1 MKKILTLMAAM
12 SACAGTA
19 MASDFNF
26 ADPTKD
32 AEKPGSDLNYNE
44 TAKAFSFTVT
54 KDDEITLTATGDVT
68 VKLGGAV
75 LTAADG
81 KYKATADGE
90 LTIELGTSAVTKIVV
105 VSSNSRLVQAEIEK
119 AQDKMGEAIA
129 AVAKYVNYLDF
140 YNKVQEEISKAGQKV
155 QDVKAKLA
163 ELKEA
168 NNVTDDNRE
177 ALIAELTSTTLLADD
192 NYGAVVMAE
201 NAIAKADEAFAK
213 YKEIVEVDSKIAT
226 SALDK
231 ANGTATKDEWRDNG
245 GEAINNTTMFTH
257 NLKAVKNNRG
267 DVTGTALDGFKTTW
281 IEGEWKSLKDSV
293 NTIKNDAL
301 AELGKYPNSFK
312 GYKYVKSDFF
322 YYENGSDENDP
333 DNGKLW
339 VNDDV
344 LTDQAAF
351 QAKYQEVVAKL
362 RNVIARA
369 NFERDNLKTVN
380 DLTAKVNKVDDALK
394 AGAPFALDADND
406 FNLLKEQI
414 TAMQTEI
421 SNSENR
427 YMYGQDELSTF
438 VTNISGVSTMLDA
451 FYTELVGKARTD
463 LEAKLDAAQ
472 KNLTK
477 VSYEVSAKYEHE
489 SATQVEYQKQF
500 SEQQNKLD
508 EVKKNVAAS
517 AFPTVQTDYK
527 AFADRISNINKKV
540 DEIWG
545 TTLSSQKQEIL
556 THNQEAKD
564 QIFKAIDAVRADYS
578 LYVEKINT
586 WITDDATKAAATD
599 LKANLNKLFSIVN
612 GLDDMK
618 AEVTEAV
625 DKMTE
630 NIKKESDE
638 EFGAHYEAN
647 KNIYRLTDDK
657 VKGYLNSTETV
668 SNTIYN
674 ELKAAAKT
682 ANAKA
687 YYFVQHSYNIK
698 SIDWA
703 DDLIKTA
710 KRNVKTGDRNE
721 KMSAAAAAKFKV
733 AYGKIREKDLTAP
746 EGQQG
751 EGYVK
756 IAETEIDRL
765 NTYDVDAADFK
776 DNILADKVVKN
787 KDGKR
792 ELPEK
797 FIAPVETAVKALNE
811 ELESY
816 TTQYELIY
824 EKKVEWNTAKAK
836 EDELQAKVDAW
847 EEANKVAAENH
858 FNVNKE
864 LTLVN
869 EDLAKALENL
879 EEGCLTAKKCEDA
892 TNKALENY
900 EVKMYM
906 IQHFTEA
913 KANEAAAPVVSAKV
927 AEVEKAIADA
937 RTKVADYAD
946 DIKNKANAEL
956 NTIDGKL
963 TTLKKSIDLSVKK
976 NEIAAN
982 KDGFIAS
989 LTTLAGDVTKVLEAA
1004 AQAAKDADLDY
1015 NGDGKV
1021 NVQDLV
1027 DADADFQKTG
1037 DGFTFY
1043 KFLDAYLEYLSK

>member
-26 ADPTKD
+26 ANPTVD
-32 AEKPGSDLNYNE
+32 AKEDGSSPLKYDK
-44 TAKAFSFTVT
+44 TAKSFSFTVT
-54 KDDEITLTATGDVT
+54 AEDEITLTATGNVT
-68 VKLGGAV
+68 VKLNGTA
-75 LTAADG
+75 LTAENG
-81 KYKATADGE
+81 KYKAKADGE

-119 AQDKMGEAIA
+119 AQVKMGDAIA

-140 YNKVQEEISKAGQKV
+140 YNKVQEEISKAGRKV

-163 ELKEA
+163 ELKET
-168 NNVTDDNRE
+168 NSVTDDNRK
-177 ALIAELTSTTLLADD
+177 ALIAELTSTTLLADG
-192 NYGAVVMAE
+192 NYGAVKMAE
-201 NAIAKADEAFAK
+201 NAVAEAETTFALFNKIIGTEKEGDDAKVAID
-213 YKEIVEVDSKIAT
+213 
-226 SALDK
+226 ALNK
-231 ANGTATKDEWRDNG
+231 ANGTATQGEWMVNG
-245 GEAINNTTMFTH
+245 GEKINNTTMFTH
-257 NLKAVKNNRG
+257 NLKAVKKYG
-267 DVTGTALDGFKTTW
+267 VVTGTELDGFKTTW
-281 IEGEWKSLKDSV
+281 IESV
-293 NTIKNDAL
+293 WNNLNKEVNETIKNAAV
-301 AELGKYPNSFK
+301 AELGKFPKAF
-312 GYKYVKSDFF
+312 V
-322 YYENGSDENDP
+322 ENDE
-333 DNGKLW
+333 
-339 VNDDV
+339 
-344 LTDQAAF
+344 QAF
-351 QAKYQEVVAKL
+351 IEMYQEVVEKL

-380 DLTAKVNKVDDALK
+380 DLTAKVNKVDAALK

-406 FNLLKEQI
+406 FTLLKEQI

-421 SNSENR
+421 NSSENR
-427 YMYGQDELSTF
+427 YMYSQDNFSEF
-438 VTNISGVSTMLDA
+438 VNTISGVSTKLDG

-463 LEAKLDAAQ
+463 LQAKLKAAQ
-472 KNLTK
+472 ENLTK

-489 SATQVEYQKQF
+489 SATQKEYQKQF

-508 EVKKNVAAS
+508 KVKKDVTDS
-517 AFPTVQTDYK
+517 TFPTVQTDYK
-527 AFADRISNINKKV
+527 TFVDQISNINKKV

-545 TTLSSQKQEIL
+545 TTLSKQKAEIN
-556 THNQEAKD
+556 THNQEAKN

-586 WITDDATKAAATD
+586 WIKADATKKAATD
-599 LKANLNKLFSIVN
+599 LKANLNELFSIVN

-647 KNIYRLTDDK
+647 KNIYRLTEDK
-657 VKGYLNSTETV
+657 VKGYLNSTKTV
-668 SNTIYN
+668 SDAIYDELKEAATTANDKAYDFVMNGYSVNTIGWAN
-674 ELKAAAKT
+674 ELIKAAKLKVKTGDKNEEMSAKAAAKFI
-682 ANAKA
+682 A
-687 YYFVQHSYNIK
+687 
-698 SIDWA
+698 
-703 DDLIKTA
+703 
-710 KRNVKTGDRNE
+710 
-721 KMSAAAAAKFKV
+721 
-733 AYGKIREKDLTAP
+733 AYGKIAQKDLTAP
-746 EGQQG
+746 KGEQG

-756 IAETEIDRL
+756 IAETEIERL
-765 NTYDVDAADFK
+765 YNYDINKADFK

-787 KDGKR
+787 KEGKR
-792 ELPEK
+792 ELPEQY
-797 FIAPVETAVKALNE
+797 IAPVETAVNALND
-811 ELESY
+811 ELKSY
-816 TTQYELIY
+816 TDQYKLIY
-824 EKKVEWNTAKAK
+824 EKKVKWNTAKAK
-836 EDELQAKVDAW
+836 EDELQAKVNAW

-879 EEGCLTAKKCEDA
+879 EKGCLTASKCQDA
-892 TNKALENY
+892 TNKAIENY
-900 EVKMYM
+900 KVKMYM
-906 IQHFTEA
+906 IQNFTKA

-937 RTKVADYAD
+937 RTKVAVYAD
-946 DIKNKANAEL
+946 DIKNKANADL

-963 TTLKKSIDLSVKK
+963 TTLKSSIDASVKA
-976 NEIAAN
+976 NTIAAN
-982 KDGFIAS
+982 KDGFIAN

-1021 NVQDLV
+1021 DVKDLV

>member
-26 ADPTKD
+26 ANPSVD
-32 AEKPGSDLNYNE
+32 AKEEGSALTYDE
-44 TAKAFSFTVT
+44 TAKAFSFDV
-54 KDDEITLTATGDVT
+54 KAEDEITLTATGDVT
-68 VKLGGAV
+68 VKLNGTV
-75 LTAADG
+75 LTAEDG

-90 LTIELGTSAVTKIVV
+90 LTIELGSSAVTKIVV
-105 VSSNSRLVQAEIEK
+105 VSSNSRLVQAEIEN

-129 AVAKYVNYLDF
+129 AVAKYVDYLDF
-140 YNKVQEEISKAGQKV
+140 YNAVQAEISKAGQKV

-163 ELKEA
+163 DLKEK
-168 NNVTDDNRE
+168 NKVTNENKDI
-177 ALIAELTSTTLLADD
+177 LIAELNSDVLLADG
-192 NYGAVVMAE
+192 NYGAVKMAD
-201 NAIAKADEAFAK
+201 NAVTEADAAFALFN
-213 YKEIVEVDSKIAT
+213 KIIGTDAKVN
-226 SALDK
+226 ALDALTH
-231 ANGTATKDEWRDNG
+231 ANGTATSNEWYDNG
-245 GEAINNTTMFTH
+245 RENINNTNLFTH
-257 NLKAVKNNRG
+257 NLKAVKNQLG
-267 DVTGTALDGFKTTW
+267 FVTGTKLDGFKTTW
-281 IEGEWKSLKDSV
+281 IESEWTKLKDEV
-293 NTIKNDAL
+293 NITIKHAAI
-301 AELGKYPNSFK
+301 AELNKYPNAF
-312 GYKYVKSDFF
+312 V
-322 YYENGSDENDP
+322 EHDEQAF
-333 DNGKLW
+333 
-339 VNDDV
+339 VNM
-344 LTDQAAF
+344 
-351 QAKYQEVVAKL
+351 YQEVVAKL
-362 RNVIARA
+362 RTVIARA

-380 DLTAKVNKVDDALK
+380 DLTAKVNKVDEALK
-394 AGAPFALDADND
+394 AGAPFALDEDND
-406 FNLLKEQI
+406 FTLLKEQV
-414 TAMQTEI
+414 TAMQSEI
-421 SNSENR
+421 SSSENR
-427 YMYGQDELSTF
+427 YIYSQEDFRGF
-438 VTNISGVSTMLDA
+438 VVTISGVSTKLDG

-463 LEAKLDAAQ
+463 LKAKLDASQ

-489 SATQVEYQKQF
+489 LGTQKDYQEKF
-500 SEQQNKLD
+500 SQQQNELD
-508 EVKKNVAAS
+508 KVKKDVEAS

-527 AFADRISNINKKV
+527 GFVDRITNINKNV
-540 DEIWG
+540 DVIWG
-545 TTLSSQKQEIL
+545 NTLIAQKKEIN

-586 WITDDATKAAATD
+586 WIKDDATKDAATD

-630 NIKKESDE
+630 NIKNESDE

-647 KNIYRLTDDK
+647 KNIYRLTEDK
-657 VKGYLNSTETV
+657 VNGYLNSTKTV
-668 SNTIYN
+668 SDAIYD
-674 ELKAAAKT
+674 ELKEAART

-687 YYFVQHSYNIK
+687 YYFVQHSYKIN

-703 DDLIKTA
+703 NDLIDNA
-710 KRNVKTGDRNE
+710 KRNKVKPGTKNE
-721 KMSAAAAAKFKV
+721 IMSAVAADKFRAA
-733 AYGKIREKDLTAP
+733 YEKIRQKDLSAP

-756 IAETEIDRL
+756 IAEAEINRL
-765 NTYDVDAADFK
+765 NSYDVDAADFK
-776 DNILADKVVKN
+776 DNILADKVVEIN
-787 KDGKR
+787 GKR

-797 FIAPVETAVKALNE
+797 YIAPVETAVNALND
-811 ELESY
+811 ELKSY
-816 TTQYELIY
+816 TDQYKLIY

-836 EDELQAKVDAW
+836 EDELQAKVNAW
-847 EEANKVAAENH
+847 EEANKVAPENH

-879 EEGCLTAKKCEDA
+879 EEGCLTASKCQDA

-906 IQHFTEA
+906 IQNFTEA

-946 DIKNKANAEL
+946 DIKNKANADL

-963 TTLKKSIDLSVKK
+963 TSLKSSIDASVKA
-976 NEIAAN
+976 NTIAAN

-989 LTTLAGDVTKVLEAA
+989 LTTLAGDVTKVLEEA

-1027 DADADFQKTG
+1027 DADSDFQKTG

>member
-26 ADPTKD
+26 ANPTVD
-32 AEKPGSDLNYNE
+32 AKEDGSSLKYDE

-54 KDDEITLTATGDVT
+54 AEDEITLTATGDVT
-68 VKLGGAV
+68 VKLNGST
-75 LTAADG
+75 LTAVDG
-81 KYKATADGE
+81 KYKATADGT

-119 AQDKMGEAIA
+119 AQAKMGEAVA

-163 ELKEA
+163 VLKET
-168 NNVTDDNRE
+168 NKVTNENRD
-177 ALIAELTSTTLLADD
+177 ALIAELNSTTLLADGT
-192 NYGAVVMAE
+192 YGAVKMAE
-201 NAIAKADEAFAK
+201 DAIAKADATFALFT
-213 YKEIVEVDSKIAT
+213 KIIGTDAKV
-226 SALDK
+226 ALDALTK
-231 ANGTATKDEWRDNG
+231 ANGTATQGEWVVNG
-245 GEAINNTTMFTH
+245 GEKINNTTMFTH
-257 NLKAVKNNRG
+257 NLKAVKNHG
-267 DVTGTALDGFKTTW
+267 IVTGTALDGFKTTW
-281 IEGEWKSLKDSV
+281 IESEWKNLNDEV
-293 NTIKNDAL
+293 NITIKNAAV
-301 AELGKYPNSFK
+301 AELGKFPKAF
-312 GYKYVKSDFF
+312 V
-322 YYENGSDENDP
+322 ENDE
-333 DNGKLW
+333 
-339 VNDDV
+339 
-344 LTDQAAF
+344 QAF
-351 QAKYQEVVAKL
+351 IEMYQEVVEKL
-362 RNVIARA
+362 HNVIARA

-380 DLTAKVNKVDDALK
+380 DLTAKVNKVDAALK
-394 AGAPFALDADND
+394 AGAPFVLDADND
-406 FNLLKEQI
+406 FTLLKEQI

-421 SNSENR
+421 SSSENR
-427 YMYGQDELSTF
+427 YMYSQDNFSEF
-438 VTNISGVSTMLDA
+438 VNTISGVSTKLDG

-463 LEAKLDAAQ
+463 LQAKLKAAQ
-472 KNLTK
+472 ENLTK

-489 SATQVEYQKQF
+489 SATQKEYQKQF

-508 EVKKNVAAS
+508 KVKNDVKAS
-517 AFPTVQTDYK
+517 TFPTVQTDYK
-527 AFADRISNINKKV
+527 TFVDQVSNINKKV

-545 TTLSSQKQEIL
+545 TTLSSQKAEIN
-556 THNQEAKD
+556 THNQAAKN

-586 WITDDATKAAATD
+586 WINDDATKKAATD
-599 LKANLNKLFSIVN
+599 LKANLNELFSIVN

-647 KNIYRLTDDK
+647 KNIYRLTEDK
-657 VKGYLNSTETV
+657 VTGYLNSTKTV
-668 SNTIYN
+668 SDAIYD
-674 ELKAAAKT
+674 ELKEAATT
-682 ANAKA
+682 ANDKA
-687 YYFVQHSYNIK
+687 YDFVKTNTGYGVK
-698 SIDWA
+698 SIRWA
-703 DDLIKTA
+703 NNLITDA
-710 KRNVKTGDRNE
+710 KRNVKTGDKNE
-721 KMSAAAAAKFKV
+721 KMSAEAAAKFKA
-733 AYGKIREKDLTAP
+733 AYDKIAQKDLTAP
-746 EGQQG
+746 KGEQG

-756 IAETEIDRL
+756 IAETEIERL
-765 NTYDVDAADFK
+765 YNYDINKADFK

-787 KDGKR
+787 KEGKR
-792 ELPEK
+792 ELPEQY
-797 FIAPVETAVKALNE
+797 IAPVETAVNALNK
-811 ELESY
+811 ELASY
-816 TTQYELIY
+816 TAQYKDIY
-824 EKKVEWNTAKAK
+824 ALKVDWNTAKAK

-847 EEANKVAAENH
+847 EKANNVAAENH

-869 EDLAKALENL
+869 EDLANTLKNL
-879 EEGCLTAKKCEDA
+879 EKGCLTATKCQDA
-892 TNKALENY
+892 TDKAKENY
-900 EVKMYM
+900 VVKMYM

-937 RTKVADYAD
+937 RTKVAVYAD
-946 DIKNKANAEL
+946 DIKNKANADL

-963 TTLKKSIDLSVKK
+963 TTLKSSIDASVKA
-976 NEIAAN
+976 NTIAAN
-982 KDGFIAS
+982 KDGFIAG

-1021 NVQDLV
+1021 DVKDLV
-1027 DADADFQKTG
+1027 DADADFQNTG

>member
-26 ADPTKD
+26 ANPTVD
-32 AEKPGSDLNYNE
+32 AKEDGSSPLKYDK
-44 TAKAFSFTVT
+44 TAKSFSFTVT
-54 KDDEITLTATGDVT
+54 AEDEITLTATGNVT
-68 VKLGGAV
+68 VKLNGTA
-75 LTAADG
+75 LTAENG
-81 KYKATADGE
+81 KYKAKADGE

-119 AQDKMGEAIA
+119 AQVKMGDAIA

-140 YNKVQEEISKAGQKV
+140 YNKVQEEISKAGRKV

-163 ELKEA
+163 ELKET
-168 NNVTDDNRE
+168 NSVTDDNRE
-177 ALIAELTSTTLLADD
+177 ALIAELTSTTLLADG
-192 NYGAVVMAE
+192 NYGAVKMAE
-201 NAIAKADEAFAK
+201 NAVAKAETTFALFNK
-213 YKEIVEVDSKIAT
+213 IIGTEKEGDDAKVAID
-226 SALDK
+226 ALNK
-231 ANGTATKDEWRDNG
+231 ANGTATQGEWMVNG
-245 GEAINNTTMFTH
+245 GEKINNTTMFTH
-257 NLKAVKNNRG
+257 NLKAVKKYG
-267 DVTGTALDGFKTTW
+267 VVTGTELDGFKTTW
-281 IEGEWKSLKDSV
+281 IESV
-293 NTIKNDAL
+293 WNNLNKEVNETIKNAAV
-301 AELGKYPNSFK
+301 AELGKFPKAF
-312 GYKYVKSDFF
+312 V
-322 YYENGSDENDP
+322 ENNE
-333 DNGKLW
+333 
-339 VNDDV
+339 
-344 LTDQAAF
+344 QAF
-351 QAKYQEVVAKL
+351 IEMYQEVVEKL

-380 DLTAKVNKVDDALK
+380 DLTAKVNKVDAALK

-406 FNLLKEQI
+406 FTLLKEQI

-421 SNSENR
+421 NSSENR
-427 YMYGQDELSTF
+427 YMYSQDNFSEF
-438 VTNISGVSTMLDA
+438 VNTISGVSTKLDG

-463 LEAKLDAAQ
+463 LQAKLKAAQ
-472 KNLTK
+472 ENLTK

-489 SATQVEYQKQF
+489 SATQKEYQKQF

-508 EVKKNVAAS
+508 KVKKDVTDS
-517 AFPTVQTDYK
+517 TFPTVQTDYK
-527 AFADRISNINKKV
+527 TFVDQISNINKKV

-545 TTLSSQKQEIL
+545 TTLSKQKAEIN
-556 THNQEAKD
+556 THNQEAKN

-586 WITDDATKAAATD
+586 WINDDATKKAATD
-599 LKANLNKLFSIVN
+599 LKANLNELFSIVN

-647 KNIYRLTDDK
+647 KNIYRLTEDK
-657 VKGYLNSTETV
+657 VTGYLNSTKTV
-668 SNTIYN
+668 SDAIYDELKEAATTANDKAYDFVMNGYSVNTIGWAN
-674 ELKAAAKT
+674 ELIKAA
-682 ANAKA
+682 
-687 YYFVQHSYNIK
+687 
-698 SIDWA
+698 
-703 DDLIKTA
+703 
-710 KRNVKTGDRNE
+710 KRKVKTGDKNE
-721 KMSAAAAAKFKV
+721 KMSAKAAAKFIA
-733 AYGKIREKDLTAP
+733 AYDKIAQKDLTAP
-746 EGQQG
+746 KGEQG

-756 IAETEIDRL
+756 IAETEIERL
-765 NTYDVDAADFK
+765 YNYDINKADFK

-787 KDGKR
+787 KEGKR
-792 ELPEK
+792 ELPEQY
-797 FIAPVETAVKALNE
+797 IAPVETAVNALND
-811 ELESY
+811 ELKSY
-816 TTQYELIY
+816 TDQYKLIY

-836 EDELQAKVDAW
+836 EDELQAKVNAW

-879 EEGCLTAKKCEDA
+879 EKGCLTASKCQDA
-892 TNKALENY
+892 TNKAIENY
-900 EVKMYM
+900 KVKMYM
-906 IQHFTEA
+906 IQNFTEA
-913 KANEAAAPVVSAKV
+913 KANEAAAPVVSARV

-937 RTKVADYAD
+937 RTKVAVYAD
-946 DIKNKANAEL
+946 DIKNKANADL

-963 TTLKKSIDLSVKK
+963 TTLKSSIDASVKA
-976 NEIAAN
+976 NTIAAN
-982 KDGFIAS
+982 KDGFIAG

-1021 NVQDLV
+1021 DVKDLV

>member
-26 ADPTKD
+26 ANPTVD
-32 AEKPGSDLNYNE
+32 AKEDGSSLKYDE

-54 KDDEITLTATGDVT
+54 AEDEITLTATGDVT
-68 VKLGGAV
+68 VKLNGST
-75 LTAADG
+75 LTAVDG
-81 KYKATADGE
+81 KYKATADGT

-119 AQDKMGEAIA
+119 AQVKMGEAIA
-129 AVAKYVNYLDF
+129 AVAKYVGYGDF
-140 YNKVQEEISKAGQKV
+140 YNAVQAEVSKAGQKV

-163 ELKEA
+163 VLKET
-168 NNVTDDNRE
+168 NSVTDANRV
-177 ALIAELTSTTLLADD
+177 ALIAELNSDVLLADG
-192 NYGAVVMAE
+192 NYGAVKMAE
-201 NAIAKADEAFAK
+201 NAVAEAETTFALFNKIIDTDAKEN
-213 YKEIVEVDSKIAT
+213 
-226 SALDK
+226 ALNALTK
-231 ANGTATKDEWRDNG
+231 ANGVATQGEWMVNG
-245 GEAINNTTMFTH
+245 GEKINNTTMFTH
-257 NLKAVKNNRG
+257 NLKAVKNHLG
-267 DVTGTALDGFKTTW
+267 IVTKVELDGFKTTW
-281 IEGEWKSLKDSV
+281 IESEWKNLNKEV
-293 NTIKNDAL
+293 NETIKNAAV
-301 AELGKYPNSFK
+301 AELGKFPKAF
-312 GYKYVKSDFF
+312 V
-322 YYENGSDENDP
+322 ENDE
-333 DNGKLW
+333 
-339 VNDDV
+339 
-344 LTDQAAF
+344 QAF
-351 QAKYQEVVAKL
+351 IEMYQEVVEKL

-380 DLTAKVNKVDDALK
+380 DLTAKVNKVDAALK
-394 AGAPFALDADND
+394 AGAPFVLDADND
-406 FNLLKEQI
+406 FTLLKEQI

-421 SNSENR
+421 NSSENR
-427 YMYGQDELSTF
+427 YMYSQDNFSEF
-438 VTNISGVSTMLDA
+438 VNTISGVSTKLDG

-463 LEAKLDAAQ
+463 LQAKLKAAQ
-472 KNLTK
+472 ENLTK

-489 SATQVEYQKQF
+489 SATQKEYQKQF

-527 AFADRISNINKKV
+527 TFVDQISNINKKV

-545 TTLSSQKQEIL
+545 TTLSSQKAEIL
-556 THNQEAKD
+556 THNQAAKD

-586 WITDDATKAAATD
+586 WINDDATKKAATD
-599 LKANLNKLFSIVN
+599 LKANLNELFSIVN

-647 KNIYRLTDDK
+647 KNIYRLTEDK
-657 VKGYLNSTETV
+657 VTGYLNSTKTV
-668 SNTIYN
+668 SDAIYD
-674 ELKAAAKT
+674 ELKEAATT
-682 ANAKA
+682 ANDKA
-687 YYFVQHSYNIK
+687 YDFVKTNTGYGVK
-698 SIDWA
+698 SIRWA
-703 DDLIKTA
+703 TNLISDA
-710 KRNVKTGDRNE
+710 KRNVKTGDKNE
-721 KMSAAAAAKFKV
+721 KMSAEAAAKFKA
-733 AYGKIREKDLTAP
+733 AYDKIAQKDLTAP
-746 EGQQG
+746 KGEQG

-756 IAETEIDRL
+756 IAETEIERL
-765 NTYDVDAADFK
+765 YNYDINKADFK

-787 KDGKR
+787 KEGKR
-792 ELPEK
+792 ELPEQY
-797 FIAPVETAVKALNE
+797 IAPVETAVNALNK
-811 ELESY
+811 ELASY
-816 TTQYELIY
+816 TAQYKDIY
-824 EKKVEWNTAKAK
+824 ALKVDWNTAKAK

-847 EEANKVAAENH
+847 EKANNVAAENH

-869 EDLAKALENL
+869 EDLANTLKNL
-879 EEGCLTAKKCEDA
+879 EKGCLTATKCQDA
-892 TNKALENY
+892 TDKAKENY
-900 EVKMYM
+900 AVKMYM

-937 RTKVADYAD
+937 RTKVAVYAD
-946 DIKNKANAEL
+946 DIKNKANADL

-963 TTLKKSIDLSVKK
+963 TTLKSSIDASVKA
-976 NEIAAN
+976 NTIAAN
-982 KDGFIAS
+982 KDGFIAG

-1021 NVQDLV
+1021 DVKDLV
-1027 DADADFQKTG
+1027 DADADFQNTG

>member
-26 ADPTKD
+26 ANPTVD
-32 AEKPGSDLNYNE
+32 AKEDGSSPLKYDK

-54 KDDEITLTATGDVT
+54 AEDEITLTATGNVT
-68 VKLGGAV
+68 VKLNGTA
-75 LTAADG
+75 LTAENG

-119 AQDKMGEAIA
+119 AQAKMGEAIA
-129 AVAKYVNYLDF
+129 AVAKYVGYSEF
-140 YNKVQEEISKAGQKV
+140 YNKVQAEVSKAGQKV

-163 ELKEA
+163 VLKET
-168 NNVTDDNRE
+168 NKVTKENRD
-177 ALIAELTSTTLLADD
+177 ALIAELNSTTLLADGT
-192 NYGAVVMAE
+192 YGAVKMAE
-201 NAIAKADEAFAK
+201 DAIAKADATFALFT
-213 YKEIVEVDSKIAT
+213 KIIGTDAKV
-226 SALDK
+226 ALDALTK
-231 ANGTATKDEWRDNG
+231 ANGTATQGEWVVNG
-245 GEAINNTTMFTH
+245 GEKINNTTMFTH
-257 NLKAVKNNRG
+257 NLKAVKNHG
-267 DVTGTALDGFKTTW
+267 IVTDTALDGFKTTW
-281 IEGEWKSLKDSV
+281 IESEWKNLNDEV
-293 NTIKNDAL
+293 NITIKNAAV
-301 AELGKYPNSFK
+301 AELGKFPKAF
-312 GYKYVKSDFF
+312 V
-322 YYENGSDENDP
+322 ENDE
-333 DNGKLW
+333 
-339 VNDDV
+339 
-344 LTDQAAF
+344 QAF
-351 QAKYQEVVAKL
+351 VEMYKEVVEKL

-380 DLTAKVNKVDDALK
+380 DLTAKVNKVDAALK

-406 FNLLKEQI
+406 FSLLKEQI

-421 SNSENR
+421 NSSENR
-427 YMYGQDELSTF
+427 YMYSQDNFSEF
-438 VTNISGVSTMLDA
+438 VNTISGVSTKLDG

-463 LEAKLDAAQ
+463 LQAKLKAAQ
-472 KNLTK
+472 ENLTK

-489 SATQVEYQKQF
+489 SATQKEYQKQF

-508 EVKKNVAAS
+508 KVKNDVKAS
-517 AFPTVQTDYK
+517 TFPTVQTDYK
-527 AFADRISNINKKV
+527 TFVDQVSNINKKV

-545 TTLSSQKQEIL
+545 TTLSSQKAEIN
-556 THNQEAKD
+556 THNQAAKN

-586 WITDDATKAAATD
+586 WINDDATKKAATD
-599 LKANLNKLFSIVN
+599 LKANLNELFSIVN

-647 KNIYRLTDDK
+647 KNIYRLTEDK
-657 VKGYLNSTETV
+657 VTGYLNSTKTV
-668 SNTIYN
+668 SDAIYD
-674 ELKAAAKT
+674 ELKEAATT
-682 ANAKA
+682 ANDKA
-687 YYFVQHSYNIK
+687 YDFVKTNTGYGVK
-698 SIDWA
+698 SIRWA
-703 DDLIKTA
+703 NNLITDA
-710 KRNVKTGDRNE
+710 KRNVKTGDKNE
-721 KMSAAAAAKFKV
+721 KMSAEAAAKFQA
-733 AYGKIREKDLTAP
+733 AYDKIAQKDLTAP
-746 EGQQG
+746 KGEQG

-756 IAETEIDRL
+756 IAETEIERL
-765 NTYDVDAADFK
+765 YNYDINKADFK
-776 DNILADKVVKN
+776 DNILADKVVEIN
-787 KDGKR
+787 GKR

-797 FIAPVETAVKALNE
+797 YIAPVETAVKALNL

-816 TTQYELIY
+816 KAQYKDIY
-824 EKKVEWNTAKAK
+824 DLKVDWNTAKAK

-847 EEANKVAAENH
+847 EKANNVAAENH

-869 EDLAKALENL
+869 EDLANTLKNL
-879 EEGCLTAKKCEDA
+879 EKGCLIATKCQDA
-892 TNKALENY
+892 TDKAKENY
-900 EVKMYM
+900 AVKMYM

-937 RTKVADYAD
+937 RTKVAVYAD
-946 DIKNKANAEL
+946 DIKNKANADL
-956 NTIDGKL
+956 NTIEGKL
-963 TTLKKSIDLSVKK
+963 TDLKKSIDLSVEK
-976 NEIAAN
+976 NTIAAN
-982 KDGFIAS
+982 KDGFIAN

-1021 NVQDLV
+1021 DVKDLV
-1027 DADADFQKTG
+1027 DADADFQNTG

>member
-26 ADPTKD
+26 ANPTVD
-32 AEKPGSDLNYNE
+32 AKEDGSALTYNE

-54 KDDEITLTATGDVT
+54 AEDEITLTATGAVT
-68 VKLGGAV
+68 VKLNGAA
-75 LTAADG
+75 LTAVGG
-81 KYKATADGE
+81 KYTATSDGT

-105 VSSNSRLVQAEIEK
+105 VSSNSRKVQTEIEK
-119 AQDKMGEAIA
+119 AQAKMGEAIA
-129 AVAKYVNYLDF
+129 AVAKYVGYSEF
-140 YNKVQEEISKAGQKV
+140 YNKVQAEVSKAGQKV

-163 ELKEA
+163 VLKET
-168 NNVTDDNRE
+168 NKVTNENRD
-177 ALIAELTSTTLLADD
+177 ALIAELNSTTLLADGT
-192 NYGAVVMAE
+192 YGAVKMAE
-201 NAIAKADEAFAK
+201 DAIAKADATFALFT
-213 YKEIVEVDSKIAT
+213 KIIGTDAKV
-226 SALDK
+226 ALDALTK
-231 ANGTATKDEWRDNG
+231 ANGTATQGEWVVNG
-245 GEAINNTTMFTH
+245 GEKINNTTMFTH
-257 NLKAVKNNRG
+257 NLKAVKNHG
-267 DVTGTALDGFKTTW
+267 IVTGTALDGFKTTW
-281 IEGEWKSLKDSV
+281 IESEWNNLNDEV
-293 NTIKNDAL
+293 NKTIKDAAV
-301 AELGKYPNSFK
+301 AELGKYPNAF
-312 GYKYVKSDFF
+312 V
-322 YYENGSDENDP
+322 ENDE
-333 DNGKLW
+333 
-339 VNDDV
+339 
-344 LTDQAAF
+344 QAF
-351 QAKYQEVVAKL
+351 VEMYQEVVEKL

-380 DLTAKVNKVDDALK
+380 DLTAKVNKVDAALK
-394 AGAPFALDADND
+394 AGAPFVLDADND
-406 FNLLKEQI
+406 FTLLKEQI

-421 SNSENR
+421 NSSENR
-427 YMYGQDELSTF
+427 YMYSQDNFSEF
-438 VTNISGVSTMLDA
+438 VNTISGVSTKLDG

-463 LEAKLDAAQ
+463 LQAKLKAAQ
-472 KNLTK
+472 ENLTK

-489 SATQVEYQKQF
+489 SATQKEYQKQF

-508 EVKKNVAAS
+508 KVKKDVTDS
-517 AFPTVQTDYK
+517 TFPTVQTDYK
-527 AFADRISNINKKV
+527 TFVDQISNINKKV

-545 TTLSSQKQEIL
+545 TTLSSQKAEIN
-556 THNQEAKD
+556 THNQAAKN

-586 WITDDATKAAATD
+586 WINDDATKKAATD
-599 LKANLNKLFSIVN
+599 LKANLNELFSIVN

-647 KNIYRLTDDK
+647 KNIYRLTEDK
-657 VKGYLNSTETV
+657 VKGYLNSTKTV
-668 SNTIYN
+668 SDAIYD
-674 ELKAAAKT
+674 ELKEAATT
-682 ANAKA
+682 ANDKA
-687 YYFVQHSYNIK
+687 YDFVKTNTGYGVK
-698 SIDWA
+698 SIRWA
-703 DDLIKTA
+703 TNLISDA
-710 KRNVKTGDRNE
+710 KRNVKTGDKNE
-721 KMSAAAAAKFKV
+721 KMSVEAAAKFKA
-733 AYGKIREKDLTAP
+733 AYDKIAQKDLTAP
-746 EGQQG
+746 KGEQG

-756 IAETEIDRL
+756 IAETEIERL
-765 NTYDVDAADFK
+765 YNYDINKADFK

-787 KDGKR
+787 KEGKR
-792 ELPEK
+792 ELPEQY
-797 FIAPVETAVKALNE
+797 IAPVETAVNALNI
-811 ELESY
+811 ELASY
-816 TTQYELIY
+816 TAQYKAIY
-824 EKKVEWNTAKAK
+824 ALKVDWNTAKAK

-847 EEANKVAAENH
+847 EKANNVAAENH

-869 EDLAKALENL
+869 EDLANTLKNL
-879 EEGCLTAKKCEDA
+879 EKGCLTATKCQDA
-892 TNKALENY
+892 TDKAKENY
-900 EVKMYM
+900 AVKMYM

-946 DIKNKANAEL
+946 DIKNKANADL

-963 TTLKKSIDLSVKK
+963 TTLKNSIDASVKA
-976 NEIAAN
+976 NTIAAN

-1004 AQAAKDADLDY
+1004 AQSAKDADLDY

>member
-26 ADPTKD
+26 ANPTVD
-32 AEKPGSDLNYNE
+32 AKEDGSSPLKYDK
-44 TAKAFSFTVT
+44 TAKSFSFTVT
-54 KDDEITLTATGDVT
+54 AEDEITLTATGNVT
-68 VKLGGAV
+68 VKLNGTA
-75 LTAADG
+75 LTAENG

-119 AQDKMGEAIA
+119 AQAKMGEAIA
-129 AVAKYVNYLDF
+129 AVAKYVGYSEF
-140 YNKVQEEISKAGQKV
+140 YNKVQAEVSKAGQKV

-163 ELKEA
+163 VLKET
-168 NNVTDDNRE
+168 NKVTNENRD
-177 ALIAELTSTTLLADD
+177 ALIAELTSTTLLADG
-192 NYGAVVMAE
+192 NYGAVKMAE
-201 NAIAKADEAFAK
+201 NAVAEAETTFALFNKIIGTEKEGDDAKVAID
-213 YKEIVEVDSKIAT
+213 
-226 SALDK
+226 ALNK
-231 ANGTATKDEWRDNG
+231 ANGVATQGEWMVNG
-245 GEAINNTTMFTH
+245 GEKINNTTMFTH
-257 NLKAVKNNRG
+257 NLKAVKNHLG
-267 DVTGTALDGFKTTW
+267 IVTKVELDGFKTTW
-281 IEGEWKSLKDSV
+281 IESEWKNLNKEV
-293 NTIKNDAL
+293 NETIKNAAV
-301 AELGKYPNSFK
+301 AELGKFPKAF
-312 GYKYVKSDFF
+312 V
-322 YYENGSDENDP
+322 ENDE
-333 DNGKLW
+333 
-339 VNDDV
+339 
-344 LTDQAAF
+344 QAF
-351 QAKYQEVVAKL
+351 IEMYQEVVEKL

-380 DLTAKVNKVDDALK
+380 DLTAKVNKVDAALK

-406 FNLLKEQI
+406 FTLLKEQI

-421 SNSENR
+421 SSSENR
-427 YMYGQDELSTF
+427 YMYSQDNFSKF
-438 VTNISGVSTMLDA
+438 VNTISDVSTKLDA

-527 AFADRISNINKKV
+527 AFADQISNINKKV

-599 LKANLNKLFSIVN
+599 LKANLNELFSIVN

-657 VKGYLNSTETV
+657 VKGYLNSTKTV
-668 SNTIYN
+668 SDAIYD

-687 YYFVQHSYNIK
+687 YNFVKTNTNYGVK
-698 SIDWA
+698 SIRWA
-703 DDLIKTA
+703 TNLISDA
-710 KRNVKTGDRNE
+710 QYNVKTGDKNE
-721 KMSAAAAAKFKV
+721 KMSAKAAAKFIA
-733 AYGKIREKDLTAP
+733 AYDKIATKDLTAP

-756 IAETEIDRL
+756 IAETEIERL
-765 NTYDVDAADFK
+765 YKYDITKADFK

-792 ELPEK
+792 ELPEQY
-797 FIAPVETAVKALNE
+797 IAPVETAVNALNK

-816 TTQYELIY
+816 KAQYKDIY
-824 EKKVEWNTAKAK
+824 ALKVDWNTAKAK

-847 EEANKVAAENH
+847 EKANNVAAENH

-869 EDLAKALENL
+869 ENLASTLKSL
-879 EEGCLTAKKCEDA
+879 EEGCLTAQKCQEA
-892 TNKALENY
+892 TDKAKENY
-900 EVKMYM
+900 AVKMYM

-946 DIKNKANAEL
+946 DIKNKANAGL

-963 TTLKKSIDLSVKK
+963 TTLKNSIDASVKA
-976 NEIAAN
+976 NTIAAN

>member
-1 MKKILTLMAAM
+1 MKKILTLMAAI

-26 ADPTKD
+26 ANPTVD
-32 AEKPGSDLNYNE
+32 AKEDGSSPLKYDK

-54 KDDEITLTATGDVT
+54 AEDEITLTATGNVT
-68 VKLGGAV
+68 VKLNGTA
-75 LTAADG
+75 LTAENG

-119 AQDKMGEAIA
+119 AQVKMGEAIA

-140 YNKVQEEISKAGQKV
+140 YNKVQEEISKAGRKV

-163 ELKEA
+163 ELKET
-168 NNVTDDNRE
+168 NSVTDANRE
-177 ALIAELTSTTLLADD
+177 ALIAELTSTTLLADG
-192 NYGAVVMAE
+192 NYGAVKMAE
-201 NAIAKADEAFAK
+201 NAVAEAETTFALFNKIIGTEKEGDDAKVAID
-213 YKEIVEVDSKIAT
+213 
-226 SALDK
+226 ALNK
-231 ANGTATKDEWRDNG
+231 ANDVATQGEWVVNG
-245 GEAINNTTMFTH
+245 GEKINNTTMFTH
-257 NLKAVKNNRG
+257 NLKAVKNHLG
-267 DVTGTALDGFKTTW
+267 IVTKVELDGFKTTW
-281 IEGEWKSLKDSV
+281 IESEWKNLNKEV
-293 NTIKNDAL
+293 NETIKNAAV
-301 AELGKYPNSFK
+301 AELGKFPKAF
-312 GYKYVKSDFF
+312 V
-322 YYENGSDENDP
+322 ENDE
-333 DNGKLW
+333 
-339 VNDDV
+339 
-344 LTDQAAF
+344 QAF
-351 QAKYQEVVAKL
+351 IEMYQEVVEKL

-380 DLTAKVNKVDDALK
+380 DLTAKVNKVDAALK

-406 FNLLKEQI
+406 FTLLKEQI

-421 SNSENR
+421 NSSENR
-427 YMYGQDELSTF
+427 YMYSQDNFSEF
-438 VTNISGVSTMLDA
+438 VNTISGVSTKLDG

-463 LEAKLDAAQ
+463 LQAKLKAAQ
-472 KNLTK
+472 ENLTK

-489 SATQVEYQKQF
+489 SATQKEYQKQF

-508 EVKKNVAAS
+508 KVKKDVTDS
-517 AFPTVQTDYK
+517 TFPTVQTDYK
-527 AFADRISNINKKV
+527 TFVDQISNINKKV

-545 TTLSSQKQEIL
+545 TTLSKQKAEIN
-556 THNQEAKD
+556 THNQEAKN

-586 WITDDATKAAATD
+586 WINDDATKKAATD
-599 LKANLNKLFSIVN
+599 LKANLNELFSIVN

-625 DKMTE
+625 NKMTE

-647 KNIYRLTDDK
+647 KNIYRLTEDK
-657 VKGYLNSTETV
+657 VTGYLNSTKTV
-668 SNTIYN
+668 SDAIYD
-674 ELKAAAKT
+674 ELKEAATT

-687 YYFVQHSYNIK
+687 YDFVMNGYSVNTIG
-698 SIDWA
+698 WA
-703 DDLIKTA
+703 NELIKAA
-710 KRNVKTGDRNE
+710 KRKVKTGDKNE
-721 KMSAAAAAKFKV
+721 KMSAKAAAKFIA
-733 AYGKIREKDLTAP
+733 AYDKIAQKDLTAP
-746 EGQQG
+746 KGEQG
-751 EGYVK
+751 EGYVE
-756 IAETEIDRL
+756 IAKTEINRL
-765 NTYDVDAADFK
+765 KNYDFNKADFK
-776 DNILADKVVKN
+776 DNILADKVVEIN
-787 KDGKR
+787 GKR

-797 FIAPVETAVKALNE
+797 FIAPVKTAVNALND
-811 ELESY
+811 ELTSY
-816 TTQYELIY
+816 TDQYKLIY

-836 EDELQAKVDAW
+836 EDELQAKVNAW
-847 EEANKVAAENH
+847 EEANKVAPENH

-879 EEGCLTAKKCEDA
+879 EKGCLTASKCQDA
-892 TNKALENY
+892 TNKAIENY
-900 EVKMYM
+900 KVKMYM
-906 IQHFTEA
+906 IQNFTEA

-937 RTKVADYAD
+937 RTKVAVYAD
-946 DIKNKANAEL
+946 DIKNKANADL

-963 TTLKKSIDLSVKK
+963 TTLKSSIDASVKA
-976 NEIAAN
+976 NTIAAN
-982 KDGFIAS
+982 KDGFIAN

-1021 NVQDLV
+1021 DVKDLV
-1027 DADADFQKTG
+1027 DADADFQNTG

>member
-26 ADPTKD
+26 ANPSVD
-32 AEKPGSDLNYNE
+32 AEKPGSALTYDE
-44 TAKAFSFTVT
+44 TAKAFSFDV
-54 KDDEITLTATGDVT
+54 KAEDEITLTATGDVT
-68 VKLGGAV
+68 VKLGGTV
-75 LTAADG
+75 LTAEDG
-81 KYKATADGE
+81 KYKATADGT

-105 VSSNSRLVQAEIEK
+105 VSSNSRLVQAEIEN
-119 AQDKMGEAIA
+119 AQVKMGEAIA

-140 YNKVQEEISKAGQKV
+140 YNAVQAEISKAGQKV

-168 NNVTDDNRE
+168 NNVTNDNKDI
-177 ALIAELTSTTLLADD
+177 LIAELNSDVLLADG
-192 NYGAVVMAE
+192 NYGAVKMAE
-201 NAIAKADEAFAK
+201 KAVTDADAAFALFNK
-213 YKEIVEVDSKIAT
+213 IIGTDAKEH
-226 SALDK
+226 ALDALTH
-231 ANGTATKDEWRDNG
+231 ANGTATLKEWNKNG
-245 GEAINNTTMFTH
+245 GEKINNTNLFTH
-257 NLKAVKNNRG
+257 NLKAVPDLSDFPPKL
-267 DVTGTALDGFKTTW
+267 VIELDGFKTTW
-281 IEGEWKSLKDSV
+281 IESEWTKLKDEV
-293 NTIKNDAL
+293 NITIKNAAI
-301 AELGKYPNSFK
+301 AELNKYPNAF
-312 GYKYVKSDFF
+312 V
-322 YYENGSDENDP
+322 ENDEQAF
-333 DNGKLW
+333 
-339 VNDDV
+339 VNM
-344 LTDQAAF
+344 
-351 QAKYQEVVAKL
+351 YQEVVAKL

-380 DLTAKVNKVDDALK
+380 DLTVKVNKVDEALK
-394 AGAPFALDADND
+394 AGAPFALDEDND
-406 FNLLKEQI
+406 FTLLKEQV
-414 TAMQTEI
+414 TAMQSEI
-421 SNSENR
+421 SSSENR
-427 YMYGQDELSTF
+427 YIYSQEDFSEF
-438 VTNISGVSTMLDA
+438 VKTISGVSTKLDG
-451 FYTELVGKARTD
+451 FYTELVGKARKD

-508 EVKKNVAAS
+508 KVKKDVAAS

-527 AFADRISNINKKV
+527 GFVDQISDINKKV

-545 TTLSSQKQEIL
+545 TTLSEQKAEIN

-564 QIFKAIDAVRADYS
+564 KIFKAIDAVRADYS

-586 WITDDATKAAATD
+586 WIKDDATKDAATD

-630 NIKKESDE
+630 NIKNESDE

-657 VKGYLNSTETV
+657 VKGYLDDTKTV
-668 SNTIYN
+668 SDAIYN
-674 ELKAAAKT
+674 ELKEAART

-687 YYFVQHSYNIK
+687 YYFVQHSYKIN

-703 DDLIKTA
+703 NDLIDNA
-710 KRNVKTGDRNE
+710 KRNKVKPGTKNE
-721 KMSAAAAAKFKV
+721 IMSAEAADKFRAA
-733 AYGKIREKDLTAP
+733 YEKIRQKDLSAP

-756 IAETEIDRL
+756 IAEAEIERL
-765 NTYDVDAADFK
+765 YGYDFTKPDFK

-787 KDGKR
+787 KEGKR

-797 FIAPVETAVKALNE
+797 YIAPVETAVNALND
-811 ELESY
+811 ELKSY
-816 TTQYELIY
+816 TDQYKLIY

-836 EDELQAKVDAW
+836 EDELQAKVNAW
-847 EEANKVAAENH
+847 EEANKVAPENH

-879 EEGCLTAKKCEDA
+879 EEGCLTASKCQDA

-906 IQHFTEA
+906 IQNFTEA

-946 DIKNKANAEL
+946 DIKNKANADL

-963 TTLKKSIDLSVKK
+963 TTLKSSIDASVKA
-976 NEIAAN
+976 NTIAAN

-989 LTTLAGDVTKVLEAA
+989 LTTLAGDVTKVLEEA

-1021 NVQDLV
+1021 NVQDLL
-1027 DADADFQKTG
+1027 DADAEFQNSG

-1043 KFLDAYLEYLSK
+1043 KFFDAYLESLSK

>member
-26 ADPTKD
+26 ANPTVD
-32 AEKPGSDLNYNE
+32 AKEDGSSLKYDE

-54 KDDEITLTATGDVT
+54 AEDEITLTATGDVT
-68 VKLGGAV
+68 VKLNGST
-75 LTAADG
+75 LTAVDG
-81 KYKATADGE
+81 KYKATADGT

-119 AQDKMGEAIA
+119 AQVKMGEAIA
-129 AVAKYVNYLDF
+129 AVAKYVGYGDF
-140 YNKVQEEISKAGQKV
+140 YNAVQAEVSKAGQKV

-163 ELKEA
+163 VLKET
-168 NNVTDDNRE
+168 NSVTDANRV
-177 ALIAELTSTTLLADD
+177 ALIAELNSDVLLADG
-192 NYGAVVMAE
+192 NYGAVKMAE
-201 NAIAKADEAFAK
+201 NAVAEAETTFALFNKIIDTDAKEN
-213 YKEIVEVDSKIAT
+213 
-226 SALDK
+226 ALNALTK
-231 ANGTATKDEWRDNG
+231 ANGVATQGEWMVNG
-245 GEAINNTTMFTH
+245 GVKINNTTMFTH
-257 NLKAVKNNRG
+257 NLKAVKNQLG
-267 DVTGTALDGFKTTW
+267 IVTKVELDGFKTTW
-281 IEGEWKSLKDSV
+281 IKSEWKNLNDEV
-293 NTIKNDAL
+293 NITIKNAAV
-301 AELGKYPNSFK
+301 AELGKFPKAF
-312 GYKYVKSDFF
+312 V
-322 YYENGSDENDP
+322 ENDE
-333 DNGKLW
+333 
-339 VNDDV
+339 
-344 LTDQAAF
+344 QAF
-351 QAKYQEVVAKL
+351 VEMYKEVVEKL

-380 DLTAKVNKVDDALK
+380 DLTAKVNKVDAALK

-406 FNLLKEQI
+406 FTLLKEQI

-421 SNSENR
+421 NSSENR
-427 YMYGQDELSTF
+427 YMYSQDNFSEF
-438 VTNISGVSTMLDA
+438 VNTISGVSTKLDG

-489 SATQVEYQKQF
+489 SATQKEYQKQF

-508 EVKKNVAAS
+508 KVKNDVKAS
-517 AFPTVQTDYK
+517 TFPTVQTDYK
-527 AFADRISNINKKV
+527 TFVDQISNINKKV

-545 TTLSSQKQEIL
+545 TTLSSQKAEIL
-556 THNQEAKD
+556 THNQAAKD

-586 WITDDATKAAATD
+586 WINDDATKKAATD
-599 LKANLNKLFSIVN
+599 LKANLNELFSIVN

-647 KNIYRLTDDK
+647 KNIYRLTEDK
-657 VKGYLNSTETV
+657 VTGYLNSTKTV
-668 SNTIYN
+668 SDAIYD
-674 ELKAAAKT
+674 ELKEAATT
-682 ANAKA
+682 ANDKA
-687 YYFVQHSYNIK
+687 YDFVKTNTGYGVK
-698 SIDWA
+698 SIRWA
-703 DDLIKTA
+703 TNLISDA
-710 KRNVKTGDRNE
+710 KRNVKTGDKNE
-721 KMSAAAAAKFKV
+721 KMSVEAAAKFKA
-733 AYGKIREKDLTAP
+733 AYDKIAQKDLTAP
-746 EGQQG
+746 KGEQG

-756 IAETEIDRL
+756 IAETEIERL
-765 NTYDVDAADFK
+765 YNYDINKADFK

-787 KDGKR
+787 KEGKR
-792 ELPEK
+792 ELPEQY
-797 FIAPVETAVKALNE
+797 IAPVETAVNALNK
-811 ELESY
+811 ELASY
-816 TTQYELIY
+816 TAQYKDIY
-824 EKKVEWNTAKAK
+824 ALKVDWNTAKAK

-847 EEANKVAAENH
+847 EKANNVAAENH

-869 EDLAKALENL
+869 EDLANTLKNL
-879 EEGCLTAKKCEDA
+879 EKGCLTATKCQDA
-892 TNKALENY
+892 TDKAKENY
-900 EVKMYM
+900 AVKMYM

-946 DIKNKANAEL
+946 DIKNKANADL

-963 TTLKKSIDLSVKK
+963 TTLKNSIDASVKA
-976 NEIAAN
+976 NTIAAN

-1021 NVQDLV
+1021 DVKDLV
-1027 DADADFQKTG
+1027 DADADFQNTG

>member
-26 ADPTKD
+26 ANPTVD
-32 AEKPGSDLNYNE
+32 AKEDGSSLKYDE

-54 KDDEITLTATGDVT
+54 AEDEITLTATGDVT
-68 VKLGGAV
+68 VKLNGST
-75 LTAADG
+75 LTAVDG
-81 KYKATADGE
+81 KYKATADGT

-119 AQDKMGEAIA
+119 AQVKMGEAIA
-129 AVAKYVNYLDF
+129 AVAKYVGYGDF
-140 YNKVQEEISKAGQKV
+140 YNAVQAEVSKAGQKV

-163 ELKEA
+163 VLKET
-168 NNVTDDNRE
+168 NSVTDANRV
-177 ALIAELTSTTLLADD
+177 ALIAELNSDVLLADG
-192 NYGAVVMAE
+192 NYGAVKMAE
-201 NAIAKADEAFAK
+201 NAVAEAETTFALFNKIIDTDAKEN
-213 YKEIVEVDSKIAT
+213 
-226 SALDK
+226 ALNALTK
-231 ANGTATKDEWRDNG
+231 ANGVATQGEWMVNG
-245 GEAINNTTMFTH
+245 GVKINNTTMFTH
-257 NLKAVKNNRG
+257 NLKAVKNQLG
-267 DVTGTALDGFKTTW
+267 IVTKVELDGFKTTW
-281 IEGEWKSLKDSV
+281 IESEWKNLNDEV
-293 NTIKNDAL
+293 NITIKNAAV
-301 AELGKYPNSFK
+301 AELGKFPKAFVDN
-312 GYKYVKSDFF
+312 
-322 YYENGSDENDP
+322 DE
-333 DNGKLW
+333 
-339 VNDDV
+339 
-344 LTDQAAF
+344 QAF
-351 QAKYQEVVAKL
+351 IEMYQEVVEKL
-362 RNVIARA
+362 HNVIARA

-380 DLTAKVNKVDDALK
+380 DLTAKVNKVDAALK
-394 AGAPFALDADND
+394 AGAPFVLDADND
-406 FNLLKEQI
+406 FTLLKEQI

-421 SNSENR
+421 SSSENR
-427 YMYGQDELSTF
+427 YMYSQDNFSEF
-438 VTNISGVSTMLDA
+438 VNTISGVSTKLDG

-463 LEAKLDAAQ
+463 LQTKLKAAQ
-472 KNLTK
+472 ENLTK

-489 SATQVEYQKQF
+489 SATQKEYQKQF

-527 AFADRISNINKKV
+527 AFVDQISNINKKV

-545 TTLSSQKQEIL
+545 TTLSSQKAEIN
-556 THNQEAKD
+556 THNQAAKKK
-564 QIFKAIDAVRADYS
+564 IFDAIDAVRADYS

-586 WITDDATKAAATD
+586 WINDDATKKAATD
-599 LKANLNKLFSIVN
+599 LKANLNELFSIVN

-647 KNIYRLTDDK
+647 KNIYRLTEDK
-657 VKGYLNSTETV
+657 VTGYLNSTKTV
-668 SNTIYN
+668 SDAIYD
-674 ELKAAAKT
+674 ELKEAATT

-687 YYFVQHSYNIK
+687 YDFVKTNTGYGVK
-698 SIDWA
+698 SIRWVNN
-703 DDLIKTA
+703 LISDA
-710 KRNVKTGDRNE
+710 KYNVKTGDKNE
-721 KMSAAAAAKFKV
+721 KMSAEAAAKFKA
-733 AYGKIREKDLTAP
+733 AYDKIAQKDLTAP
-746 EGQQG
+746 KGEQG

-756 IAETEIDRL
+756 IAETEIERL
-765 NTYDVDAADFK
+765 YNYDINKADFK

-787 KDGKR
+787 KEGKR
-792 ELPEK
+792 ELPELY
-797 FIAPVETAVKALNE
+797 IAPVETAVNALNN

-816 TTQYELIY
+816 KAQYKDIY
-824 EKKVEWNTAKAK
+824 ALKVDWNTAKAK

-847 EEANKVAAENH
+847 EKANNVAAENH

-864 LTLVN
+864 LTAVN
-869 EDLAKALENL
+869 ENLAKTLENL
-879 EEGCLTAKKCEDA
+879 EKGCLTATKCQDA
-892 TNKALENY
+892 TDKAKENY
-900 EVKMYM
+900 AVKMYM

-946 DIKNKANAEL
+946 DIKNKANADL

-963 TTLKKSIDLSVKK
+963 TTLKNSIDASVKA
-976 NEIAAN
+976 NTIAAN

-1021 NVQDLV
+1021 DVKDLV
-1027 DADADFQKTG
+1027 DADADFQNTG

>member
-26 ADPTKD
+26 ANPSVD
-32 AEKPGSDLNYNE
+32 AEKPGSALTYDE
-44 TAKAFSFTVT
+44 TAKAFSFDV
-54 KDDEITLTATGDVT
+54 KAEDEITLTATGDVT
-68 VKLGGAV
+68 VKLGGTV
-75 LTAADG
+75 LTAEDG
-81 KYKATADGE
+81 KYKATADGT

-105 VSSNSRLVQAEIEK
+105 VSSNSRLVQAEIEN
-119 AQDKMGEAIA
+119 AQVKMGEAIA
-129 AVAKYVNYLDF
+129 AVAKYVDYLDF
-140 YNKVQEEISKAGQKV
+140 YTKVQKEISKAGQKV

-168 NNVTDDNRE
+168 NNVTDDKKDI
-177 ALIAELTSTTLLADD
+177 LIAELNSDVLLADG
-192 NYGAVVMAE
+192 NYGAVIMAE
-201 NAIAKADEAFAK
+201 KAIEKADAAFAK

-226 SALDK
+226 DVLTK
-231 ANGTATKDEWRDNG
+231 ANGVASIDEWRSNG
-245 GEAINNTTMFTH
+245 YENTNNTTMFTH
-257 NLKAVKNNRG
+257 NLKAVKNQLG
-267 DVTGTALDGFKTTW
+267 IVKKIELDGFKTTW
-281 IEGEWKSLKDSV
+281 IEGEWTSLKGEVDKI
-293 NTIKNDAL
+293 NADAC
-301 AELGKYPNSFK
+301 AELGKYPDSFK
-312 GYKYVKSDFF
+312 DYKYVKSDFI
-322 YYENGSDENDP
+322 YDELGN
-333 DNGKLW
+333 LQ

-380 DLTAKVNKVDDALK
+380 DLAAKVNKVDEALK

-406 FNLLKEQI
+406 FTLLKEQV

-421 SNSENR
+421 SSSENR
-427 YMYGQDELSTF
+427 YMYSQEDFSKF
-438 VTNISGVSTMLDA
+438 VVTISRVSTKLDG

-463 LEAKLDAAQ
+463 LEAKLDASQ

-477 VSYEVSAKYEHE
+477 VSYEVSAKYENE
-489 SATQVEYQKQF
+489 KDTQQDYQEKF
-500 SEQQNKLD
+500 SLQQNELD
-508 EVKKNVAAS
+508 KVKKEVEAS

-527 AFADRISNINKKV
+527 AFVDKISNINKNV

-545 TTLSSQKQEIL
+545 KTLSSQKAEIN
-556 THNQEAKD
+556 THNQEAKKK
-564 QIFKAIDAVRADYS
+564 IFDAIDAVRADYS

-586 WITDDATKAAATD
+586 WINDKATSAAATD

-618 AEVTEAV
+618 ADVTEAV

-630 NIKKESDE
+630 NIKNESDE

-647 KNIYRLTDDK
+647 KNIYRLTEDK
-657 VKGYLNSTETV
+657 VDGYIGEHGKVTNIATD
-668 SNTIYN
+668 IIN
-674 ELKAAAKT
+674 ELKTAART
-682 ANAKA
+682 ANDKA
-687 YYFVQHSYNIK
+687 YDFVMYGYSVNTIGWANRL
-698 SIDWA
+698 IDNA
-703 DDLIKTA
+703 EDDVQPGNKY
-710 KRNVKTGDRNE
+710 E
-721 KMSAAAAAKFKV
+721 KMSAEAANEFIAA
-733 AYGKIREKDLTAP
+733 YEKIRNKVLTAP

-751 EGYVK
+751 EGYVQ
-756 IAETEIDRL
+756 IAKAEINRL
-765 NTYDVDAADFK
+765 YNYSVDAADFK
-776 DNILADKVVKN
+776 DNILADKVVEIN
-787 KDGKR
+787 GKR

-797 FIAPVETAVKALNE
+797 FIAPVKTAVNALND
-811 ELESY
+811 ELTSY
-816 TTQYELIY
+816 TGQYELIY

-836 EDELQAKVDAW
+836 EDALQAKVNAW
-847 EEANKVAAENH
+847 EEANKVAPENH

-879 EEGCLTAKKCEDA
+879 EEGCLTASKCQDA

-906 IQHFTEA
+906 IQNFTEA

-946 DIKNKANAEL
+946 DIKNKANADL

-963 TTLKKSIDLSVKK
+963 TTLKSSIDASVKA
-976 NEIAAN
+976 NTIAAN

-1021 NVQDLV
+1021 NVQDLL
-1027 DADADFQKTG
+1027 DADAEFQNSG

-1043 KFLDAYLEYLSK
+1043 KFFDAYLESLSK

>member
-26 ADPTKD
+26 ANPSVD
-32 AEKPGSDLNYNE
+32 AKEEGSALTYNE

-54 KDDEITLTATGDVT
+54 AEDEITLTATGDVT
-68 VKLGGAV
+68 VKLNGST
-75 LTAADG
+75 LTAVDG
-81 KYKATADGE
+81 KYKATADGT

-119 AQDKMGEAIA
+119 AQVKMGEAIA
-129 AVAKYVNYLDF
+129 AVAKYVGYGDF
-140 YNKVQEEISKAGQKV
+140 YNAVQAEVSKAGQKV

-163 ELKEA
+163 VLKET
-168 NNVTDDNRE
+168 NSVTDANRV
-177 ALIAELTSTTLLADD
+177 ALIAELNSDVLLADG
-192 NYGAVVMAE
+192 NYGAVKMAE
-201 NAIAKADEAFAK
+201 NAVAEAETTFALFNKIIDTDAKEN
-213 YKEIVEVDSKIAT
+213 
-226 SALDK
+226 ALNALTK
-231 ANGTATKDEWRDNG
+231 ANGVATQGEWMVNG
-245 GEAINNTTMFTH
+245 GVKINNTTMFTH
-257 NLKAVKNNRG
+257 NLKAVKNQLG
-267 DVTGTALDGFKTTW
+267 IVTKVELDGFKTTW
-281 IEGEWKSLKDSV
+281 IESEWKNLNDEV
-293 NTIKNDAL
+293 NITIKNAAV
-301 AELGKYPNSFK
+301 AELGKFPKAFVDN
-312 GYKYVKSDFF
+312 
-322 YYENGSDENDP
+322 DE
-333 DNGKLW
+333 
-339 VNDDV
+339 
-344 LTDQAAF
+344 QAF
-351 QAKYQEVVAKL
+351 IEMYQEVVEKL

-380 DLTAKVNKVDDALK
+380 DLTAKVNKVDAALK

-406 FNLLKEQI
+406 FTLLKEQI

-421 SNSENR
+421 NSSENR
-427 YMYGQDELSTF
+427 YMYSQDNFSEF
-438 VTNISGVSTMLDA
+438 VNTISGVSTKLDG

-463 LEAKLDAAQ
+463 LQAKLKAAQ
-472 KNLTK
+472 ENLTK

-489 SATQVEYQKQF
+489 SATQKEYQKQF

-527 AFADRISNINKKV
+527 AFVDQISNINKKV

-545 TTLSSQKQEIL
+545 TTLSSQKAEIN
-556 THNQEAKD
+556 THNQAAKKK
-564 QIFKAIDAVRADYS
+564 IFDAIDAVRADYS

-586 WITDDATKAAATD
+586 WINDDATKKAATD
-599 LKANLNKLFSIVN
+599 LKANLNELFSIVN

-647 KNIYRLTDDK
+647 KNIYRLTEDK
-657 VKGYLNSTETV
+657 VTGYLNSTKTV
-668 SNTIYN
+668 SDAIYD
-674 ELKAAAKT
+674 ELKEAATT

-687 YYFVQHSYNIK
+687 YDFVKTNTGYGVK
-698 SIDWA
+698 SIPWA
-703 DDLIKTA
+703 NNLISDA
-710 KRNVKTGDRNE
+710 KYNVKTGDKNE
-721 KMSAAAAAKFKV
+721 KMSAEAAAKFKA
-733 AYGKIREKDLTAP
+733 AYDKIAQKDLTAP
-746 EGQQG
+746 KGEQG

-756 IAETEIDRL
+756 IAETEIERL
-765 NTYDVDAADFK
+765 YNYDINKADFK

-787 KDGKR
+787 KEGKR
-792 ELPEK
+792 ELPEQY
-797 FIAPVETAVKALNE
+797 IAPVETAVNALNN

-816 TTQYELIY
+816 KAQYKDIY
-824 EKKVEWNTAKAK
+824 ALKVDWNTAKAK

-847 EEANKVAAENH
+847 EKANNVAAENH

-864 LTLVN
+864 LTAVN
-869 EDLAKALENL
+869 ENLAKTLENL
-879 EEGCLTAKKCEDA
+879 EKGCLTATKCQDA
-892 TNKALENY
+892 TDKAKENY
-900 EVKMYM
+900 AVKMYM

-946 DIKNKANAEL
+946 DIKNKANADL

-963 TTLKKSIDLSVKK
+963 TTLKNSIDASVKA
-976 NEIAAN
+976 NTIAAN

-1021 NVQDLV
+1021 DVKDLV
-1027 DADADFQKTG
+1027 DADADFQNTG

>member
-26 ADPTKD
+26 ANPTVD
-32 AEKPGSDLNYNE
+32 AKEDGSALTYNE

-54 KDDEITLTATGDVT
+54 AEDEITLTATGAVT
-68 VKLGGAV
+68 VKLNGAA
-75 LTAADG
+75 LTAVGG
-81 KYKATADGE
+81 KYTATSDGT

-105 VSSNSRLVQAEIEK
+105 VSSNSRKVQTEIEK
-119 AQDKMGEAIA
+119 AQAKMGEAIA
-129 AVAKYVNYLDF
+129 AVAKYVGYSEF
-140 YNKVQEEISKAGQKV
+140 YNKVQAEVSKAGQKV

-163 ELKEA
+163 VLKET
-168 NNVTDDNRE
+168 NSVTDANRV
-177 ALIAELTSTTLLADD
+177 ALIAELNSDVLLADG
-192 NYGAVVMAE
+192 NYGAVKMAE
-201 NAIAKADEAFAK
+201 NAVAEAETTFALFNKIIDTDAKEN
-213 YKEIVEVDSKIAT
+213 
-226 SALDK
+226 ALNALTK
-231 ANGTATKDEWRDNG
+231 ANGVATQGEWMVNG
-245 GEAINNTTMFTH
+245 GVKINNTTMFTH
-257 NLKAVKNNRG
+257 NLKAVKNQLG
-267 DVTGTALDGFKTTW
+267 IVTKVELDGFKTTW
-281 IEGEWKSLKDSV
+281 IESEWKNLNDEV
-293 NTIKNDAL
+293 NITIKNAAV
-301 AELGKYPNSFK
+301 AELGKFPKAF
-312 GYKYVKSDFF
+312 V
-322 YYENGSDENDP
+322 ENDE
-333 DNGKLW
+333 
-339 VNDDV
+339 
-344 LTDQAAF
+344 QAF
-351 QAKYQEVVAKL
+351 IEMYQEVVEKL
-362 RNVIARA
+362 HNVIARA

-380 DLTAKVNKVDDALK
+380 NLTAKVNKVDAALK
-394 AGAPFALDADND
+394 AGAPFVLDADND
-406 FNLLKEQI
+406 FTLLKEQI

-421 SNSENR
+421 NSSENR
-427 YMYGQDELSTF
+427 YMYSQDNFSEF
-438 VTNISGVSTMLDA
+438 VNTISGVSTKLDG

-463 LEAKLDAAQ
+463 LQAKLKAAQ
-472 KNLTK
+472 ENLTK

-489 SATQVEYQKQF
+489 SATQKEYQKQF

-527 AFADRISNINKKV
+527 TFVDQISNINKKV

-545 TTLSSQKQEIL
+545 TTLSSQKAEIL
-556 THNQEAKD
+556 THNQAAKD

-586 WITDDATKAAATD
+586 WINDDATKKAATD
-599 LKANLNKLFSIVN
+599 LKANLNELFSIVN

-647 KNIYRLTDDK
+647 KNIYRLTEDK
-657 VKGYLNSTETV
+657 VTGYLNSTKTV
-668 SNTIYN
+668 SDAIYD
-674 ELKAAAKT
+674 ELKEAATT
-682 ANAKA
+682 ANDKA
-687 YYFVQHSYNIK
+687 YDFVKTNTGYGVK
-698 SIDWA
+698 SIRWA
-703 DDLIKTA
+703 TNLISDA
-710 KRNVKTGDRNE
+710 KRNVKTGDKNE
-721 KMSAAAAAKFKV
+721 KMSAEAAAKFKA
-733 AYGKIREKDLTAP
+733 AYDKIAQKDLTAP
-746 EGQQG
+746 KGEQG

-756 IAETEIDRL
+756 IAETEIERL
-765 NTYDVDAADFK
+765 YNYDINKADFK

-787 KDGKR
+787 KEGKR
-792 ELPEK
+792 ELPEQ
-797 FIAPVETAVKALNE
+797 FIAPVETAVNALNK

-816 TTQYELIY
+816 KAQYKDIY
-824 EKKVEWNTAKAK
+824 DLKVKWNTAKAK

-847 EEANKVAAENH
+847 EKANNVAAENH

-869 EDLAKALENL
+869 EDLANTLTNL
-879 EEGCLTAKKCEDA
+879 EKGCLTARKCQEA
-892 TNKALENY
+892 TDKAKENY
-900 EVKMYM
+900 AVKMYM

-937 RTKVADYAD
+937 RTKVAVYAD
-946 DIKNKANAEL
+946 DIKNKANADL
-956 NTIDGKL
+956 NTIEGKL
-963 TTLKKSIDLSVKK
+963 TDLKKSIDLSVEK
-976 NEIAAN
+976 NTIAAN
-982 KDGFIAS
+982 KDGFIAN

-1021 NVQDLV
+1021 DVKDLV
-1027 DADADFQKTG
+1027 DADADFQNTG

>member
-26 ADPTKD
+26 ANPTVD
-32 AEKPGSDLNYNE
+32 AKEDGSSPLKYDK
-44 TAKAFSFTVT
+44 TAKSFSFTVT
-54 KDDEITLTATGDVT
+54 AEDEITLTATGNVT
-68 VKLGGAV
+68 VKLNGTA
-75 LTAADG
+75 LTAENG
-81 KYKATADGE
+81 KYKAKADGE

-119 AQDKMGEAIA
+119 AQVKMGDAIA

-140 YNKVQEEISKAGQKV
+140 YNKVQEEISKAGRKV

-163 ELKEA
+163 ELKET
-168 NNVTDDNRE
+168 NSVTDDNRE
-177 ALIAELTSTTLLADD
+177 ALIAELTSTTLLADG
-192 NYGAVVMAE
+192 NYGAVKMAE
-201 NAIAKADEAFAK
+201 NAVAEAETTFALFNKIIGTEKEGDDAKVAID
-213 YKEIVEVDSKIAT
+213 
-226 SALDK
+226 ALNK
-231 ANGTATKDEWRDNG
+231 ANGTATQGEWMVNG
-245 GEAINNTTMFTH
+245 GEKINNTTMFTH
-257 NLKAVKNNRG
+257 NLKAVKKYG
-267 DVTGTALDGFKTTW
+267 VVTGTELDGFKTTW
-281 IEGEWKSLKDSV
+281 IESV
-293 NTIKNDAL
+293 WNNLNKEVNETIKNAAV
-301 AELGKYPNSFK
+301 AELGKFPKAF
-312 GYKYVKSDFF
+312 V
-322 YYENGSDENDP
+322 ENDE
-333 DNGKLW
+333 
-339 VNDDV
+339 
-344 LTDQAAF
+344 QAF
-351 QAKYQEVVAKL
+351 IEMYQEVVEKL

-380 DLTAKVNKVDDALK
+380 DLTAKVNKVDAALK

-406 FNLLKEQI
+406 FTLLKEQI

-421 SNSENR
+421 NSSENR
-427 YMYGQDELSTF
+427 YMYSQDNFSEF
-438 VTNISGVSTMLDA
+438 VNTISGVSTKLDG

-463 LEAKLDAAQ
+463 LQAKLKAAQ
-472 KNLTK
+472 ENLTK

-489 SATQVEYQKQF
+489 SATQKEYQKQF

-508 EVKKNVAAS
+508 KVKKDVTDS
-517 AFPTVQTDYK
+517 TFPTVQTDYK
-527 AFADRISNINKKV
+527 TFVDQISNINKKV

-545 TTLSSQKQEIL
+545 TTLSKQKAEIN
-556 THNQEAKD
+556 THNQEAKN

-586 WITDDATKAAATD
+586 WIKDDATKKAATD
-599 LKANLNKLFSIVN
+599 LKANLNELFSIVN

-647 KNIYRLTDDK
+647 KNIYRLTEDK
-657 VKGYLNSTETV
+657 VKGYLNSTKTV
-668 SNTIYN
+668 SDAIYDELKEAATTANDKAYDFVMNGYSVNTIGWAN
-674 ELKAAAKT
+674 ELIKAA
-682 ANAKA
+682 
-687 YYFVQHSYNIK
+687 
-698 SIDWA
+698 
-703 DDLIKTA
+703 
-710 KRNVKTGDRNE
+710 KRKVKTGDKNE
-721 KMSAAAAAKFKV
+721 KMSAKAAAKFIA
-733 AYGKIREKDLTAP
+733 AYDKIAQKDLTAP
-746 EGQQG
+746 KGEQG

-756 IAETEIDRL
+756 IAETEIERL
-765 NTYDVDAADFK
+765 YNYDINKADFK

-787 KDGKR
+787 KEGKR
-792 ELPEK
+792 ELPEQY
-797 FIAPVETAVKALNE
+797 IAPVETAVNALND
-811 ELESY
+811 ELKSY
-816 TTQYELIY
+816 TDQYKLIY

-836 EDELQAKVDAW
+836 EDELQAKVNAW

-879 EEGCLTAKKCEDA
+879 EKGCLTASKCQDA
-892 TNKALENY
+892 TNKAIENY
-900 EVKMYM
+900 KVKMYM
-906 IQHFTEA
+906 IQNFTEA

-937 RTKVADYAD
+937 RTKVAVYAD
-946 DIKNKANAEL
+946 DIKNKANADL

-963 TTLKKSIDLSVKK
+963 TTLKSSIDASVKA
-976 NEIAAN
+976 NTIAAN
-982 KDGFIAS
+982 KDGFIAG

-1021 NVQDLV
+1021 DVKDLV
-1027 DADADFQKTG
+1027 DADADFQNTG

>member
-26 ADPTKD
+26 ANPTVD
-32 AEKPGSDLNYNE
+32 AKEDGSALTYNE

-54 KDDEITLTATGDVT
+54 AEDEITLTATGAVT
-68 VKLGGAV
+68 VKLNGAV
-75 LTAADG
+75 LTAVGG
-81 KYKATADGE
+81 KYTATSDGT

-119 AQDKMGEAIA
+119 AQVKMGEAIA
-129 AVAKYVNYLDF
+129 AVAKYVGYGDF
-140 YNKVQEEISKAGQKV
+140 YNAVQAEVSKAGQKV

-163 ELKEA
+163 VLKET
-168 NNVTDDNRE
+168 NSVTDANRV
-177 ALIAELTSTTLLADD
+177 ALIAELNSDVLLADG
-192 NYGAVVMAE
+192 NYGAVKMAE
-201 NAIAKADEAFAK
+201 NAVAEAETTFALFNKIIDTDAKEN
-213 YKEIVEVDSKIAT
+213 
-226 SALDK
+226 ALNALTK
-231 ANGTATKDEWRDNG
+231 ANGVATQGEWMVNG
-245 GEAINNTTMFTH
+245 GVKINNTTMFTH
-257 NLKAVKNNRG
+257 NLKAVKNQLG
-267 DVTGTALDGFKTTW
+267 IVTKVELDGFKTTW
-281 IEGEWKSLKDSV
+281 IESEWENLNDEV
-293 NTIKNDAL
+293 NITIKNAAV
-301 AELGKYPNSFK
+301 AELGKFPKAF
-312 GYKYVKSDFF
+312 V
-322 YYENGSDENDP
+322 ENDE
-333 DNGKLW
+333 
-339 VNDDV
+339 
-344 LTDQAAF
+344 QAF
-351 QAKYQEVVAKL
+351 VEMYKEVVEKL

-380 DLTAKVNKVDDALK
+380 DLTAKVNKVDAALK

-406 FNLLKEQI
+406 FTLLKEQI

-421 SNSENR
+421 NSSENR
-427 YMYGQDELSTF
+427 YMYSQDNFSEF
-438 VTNISGVSTMLDA
+438 VNTISGVSTKLDG

-463 LEAKLDAAQ
+463 LQAKLKAAQ
-472 KNLTK
+472 ENLTK

-489 SATQVEYQKQF
+489 SATQKEYQKQF
-500 SEQQNKLD
+500 SEQQNRLD
-508 EVKKNVAAS
+508 KVKNDVKAS
-517 AFPTVQTDYK
+517 TFPTVQTDYK
-527 AFADRISNINKKV
+527 TFVDQISNINKKV

-545 TTLSSQKQEIL
+545 TTLSSQKAEIL
-556 THNQEAKD
+556 THNQEAKN

-586 WITDDATKAAATD
+586 WINDDATKKAATD
-599 LKANLNKLFSIVN
+599 LKANLNELFSIVN

-647 KNIYRLTDDK
+647 KNIYRLTEDK
-657 VKGYLNSTETV
+657 VTGYLNSTKTV
-668 SNTIYN
+668 SDAIYD
-674 ELKAAAKT
+674 ELKEAATT
-682 ANAKA
+682 ANDKA
-687 YYFVQHSYNIK
+687 YDFVKTNTGYGVK
-698 SIDWA
+698 SIRWA
-703 DDLIKTA
+703 TNLISDA
-710 KRNVKTGDRNE
+710 KRNVKTGDKNE
-721 KMSAAAAAKFKV
+721 KMSVEAAAKFKA
-733 AYGKIREKDLTAP
+733 AYDKIAQKDLTAP
-746 EGQQG
+746 KGEQG

-756 IAETEIDRL
+756 IAETEIERL
-765 NTYDVDAADFK
+765 YHYDINKADFK

-787 KDGKR
+787 KEGKR
-792 ELPEK
+792 ELPEQY
-797 FIAPVETAVKALNE
+797 IAPVETAVNALNK
-811 ELESY
+811 ELASY
-816 TTQYELIY
+816 TAQYKDIY
-824 EKKVEWNTAKAK
+824 ALKVDWNTAKAK

-847 EEANKVAAENH
+847 EKANNVAAENH

-869 EDLAKALENL
+869 EDLANTLKNL
-879 EEGCLTAKKCEDA
+879 EKGCLTATKCQDA
-892 TNKALENY
+892 TDKAKENY
-900 EVKMYM
+900 AVKMYM

-937 RTKVADYAD
+937 RTKVAVYAD
-946 DIKNKANAEL
+946 DIKNKANADL
-956 NTIDGKL
+956 NTIEGKL
-963 TTLKKSIDLSVKK
+963 TDLKKSIDLSVEK
-976 NEIAAN
+976 NTIAAN
-982 KDGFIAS
+982 KDGFIAN

-1021 NVQDLV
+1021 DVKDLV
-1027 DADADFQKTG
+1027 DADADFQNTG

>member
-26 ADPTKD
+26 ANPTVD
-32 AEKPGSDLNYNE
+32 AKEDGSSPLKYDK
-44 TAKAFSFTVT
+44 TAKSFSFTVT
-54 KDDEITLTATGDVT
+54 AEDEITLTATGNVT
-68 VKLGGAV
+68 VKLNGTA
-75 LTAADG
+75 LTAENG

-119 AQDKMGEAIA
+119 AQAKMGEAIA
-129 AVAKYVNYLDF
+129 AVAKYVGYSEF
-140 YNKVQEEISKAGQKV
+140 YNKVQAEVSKAGQKV

-163 ELKEA
+163 VLKET
-168 NNVTDDNRE
+168 NKVTNENRD
-177 ALIAELTSTTLLADD
+177 ALIAELNSTTLLADGT
-192 NYGAVVMAE
+192 YGAVKMAE
-201 NAIAKADEAFAK
+201 DAIAKADATFALFT
-213 YKEIVEVDSKIAT
+213 KIIGTDAKV
-226 SALDK
+226 ALDALTK
-231 ANGTATKDEWRDNG
+231 ANGTATQGEWVVNG
-245 GEAINNTTMFTH
+245 GEKINNTTMFTH
-257 NLKAVKNNRG
+257 NLKAVKNHG
-267 DVTGTALDGFKTTW
+267 IVTGTALDGFKTTW
-281 IEGEWKSLKDSV
+281 IESEWKNLNDEV
-293 NTIKNDAL
+293 NKTIKDAAV
-301 AELGKYPNSFK
+301 AELGKYPNAF
-312 GYKYVKSDFF
+312 V
-322 YYENGSDENDP
+322 ENDE
-333 DNGKLW
+333 
-339 VNDDV
+339 
-344 LTDQAAF
+344 QAFVAM
-351 QAKYQEVVAKL
+351 YNEVVEKL

-380 DLTAKVNKVDDALK
+380 DLTAKVNKVDAALK

-406 FNLLKEQI
+406 FTLLKEQI

-421 SNSENR
+421 NSSENR
-427 YMYGQDELSTF
+427 YMYSQDNFSEF
-438 VTNISGVSTMLDA
+438 VNTISGVSTKLDG

-463 LEAKLDAAQ
+463 LQAKLKAAQ
-472 KNLTK
+472 ENLTK

-489 SATQVEYQKQF
+489 SATQKEYQKQF

-508 EVKKNVAAS
+508 KVKNDVKAS
-517 AFPTVQTDYK
+517 TFPTVQTDYK
-527 AFADRISNINKKV
+527 TFVDQVSNINKKV

-545 TTLSSQKQEIL
+545 TTLSSQKAEIN
-556 THNQEAKD
+556 THNQTAKN

-586 WITDDATKAAATD
+586 WINDDATKKAATD
-599 LKANLNKLFSIVN
+599 LKANLNELFSIVN

-647 KNIYRLTDDK
+647 KNIYRLTEDK
-657 VKGYLNSTETV
+657 VTGYLNSTKTV
-668 SNTIYN
+668 SDAIYD
-674 ELKAAAKT
+674 ELKEAATT
-682 ANAKA
+682 ANDKA
-687 YYFVQHSYNIK
+687 YDFVKTNTGYGVK
-698 SIDWA
+698 SIRWA
-703 DDLIKTA
+703 TNLISDA
-710 KRNVKTGDRNE
+710 KRNVKTGDKNE
-721 KMSAAAAAKFKV
+721 KMSVEAAAKFKA
-733 AYGKIREKDLTAP
+733 AYDKIAQKDLTAP
-746 EGQQG
+746 KGEQG

-756 IAETEIDRL
+756 IAETEIERL
-765 NTYDVDAADFK
+765 YNYDINKADFK

-787 KDGKR
+787 KEGKR
-792 ELPEK
+792 ELPEQY
-797 FIAPVETAVKALNE
+797 IAPVETAVNALNK
-811 ELESY
+811 ELASY
-816 TTQYELIY
+816 TAQYKDIY
-824 EKKVEWNTAKAK
+824 ALKVDWNTAKAK

-847 EEANKVAAENH
+847 EKANNVAAENH

-869 EDLAKALENL
+869 EDLANTLKNL
-879 EEGCLTAKKCEDA
+879 EKGCLTATKCQDA
-892 TNKALENY
+892 TDKAKENY
-900 EVKMYM
+900 AVKMYM

-937 RTKVADYAD
+937 RTKVAVYAD
-946 DIKNKANAEL
+946 DIKNKANADL

-963 TTLKKSIDLSVKK
+963 TTLKSYIDASVKA
-976 NEIAAN
+976 NTIAAN
-982 KDGFIAS
+982 KDGFIAG

-1021 NVQDLV
+1021 DVKDLV
-1027 DADADFQKTG
+1027 DADADFQNTG

>member
-26 ADPTKD
+26 ANPTVD
-32 AEKPGSDLNYNE
+32 AKEDGSSLKYDE

-54 KDDEITLTATGDVT
+54 AEDEITLTATGDVT
-68 VKLGGAV
+68 VKLNGTA
-75 LTAADG
+75 LTAEDG
-81 KYKATADGE
+81 KYKATADGT

-105 VSSNSRLVQAEIEK
+105 VSSNSRQVQAEIEK
-119 AQDKMGEAIA
+119 AQVKMGEVIA
-129 AVAKYVNYLDF
+129 AAAKYVNYLDF
-140 YNKVQEEISKAGQKV
+140 YNAVQAEISKAGQKV

-163 ELKEA
+163 EYKEA
-168 NNVTDDNRE
+168 NNVTDANKD
-177 ALIAELTSTTLLADD
+177 ALIAELNSTVLLADG
-192 NYGAVVMAE
+192 NYGAVKMAE
-201 NAIAKADEAFAK
+201 EAIAKADATFALFTQ
-213 YKEIVEVDSKIAT
+213 IVDTDSKV
-226 SALDK
+226 ALNALTK
-231 ANGTATKDEWRDNG
+231 ANGVATQGEWMVNG
-245 GEAINNTTMFTH
+245 GEKINNTTMFTH
-257 NLKAVKNNRG
+257 NLKAVKNQLG
-267 DVTGTALDGFKTTW
+267 IVTKTELDGFKTTW
-281 IEGEWKSLKDSV
+281 IESEWKNLNKEV
-293 NTIKNDAL
+293 NETIKNAAI
-301 AELGKYPNSFK
+301 AELNKYPNAF
-312 GYKYVKSDFF
+312 V
-322 YYENGSDENDP
+322 ENDE
-333 DNGKLW
+333 
-339 VNDDV
+339 
-344 LTDQAAF
+344 QAF
-351 QAKYQEVVAKL
+351 VDMYQEVVEKL
-362 RNVIARA
+362 HNVIARA

-380 DLTAKVNKVDDALK
+380 DLTAKVNKVDAALK
-394 AGAPFALDADND
+394 AGAPFVLDADND
-406 FNLLKEQI
+406 FTLLKEQI

-421 SNSENR
+421 SSSENR
-427 YMYGQDELSTF
+427 YMYSQDNFSEF
-438 VTNISGVSTMLDA
+438 VNTISGVSTKLDG

-463 LEAKLDAAQ
+463 LQAKLKAAQ
-472 KNLTK
+472 ENLTK

-489 SATQVEYQKQF
+489 SATQKEYQKQF

-517 AFPTVQTDYK
+517 TFPTVQTDYK
-527 AFADRISNINKKV
+527 AFVDQISNINKKV

-545 TTLSSQKQEIL
+545 TTLSSQKAEIN
-556 THNQEAKD
+556 THNQEAKKK
-564 QIFKAIDAVRADYS
+564 IFDAIDAVRADYS

-586 WITDDATKAAATD
+586 WINDDATKKAATD
-599 LKANLNKLFSIVN
+599 LKANLNELFSIVN

-647 KNIYRLTDDK
+647 KNIYRLTEDK
-657 VKGYLNSTETV
+657 VTGYLNSTKTV
-668 SNTIYN
+668 SDAIYD
-674 ELKAAAKT
+674 ELKEAATT

-687 YYFVQHSYNIK
+687 YDFVKTNTGYGVK
-698 SIDWA
+698 SIRWA
-703 DDLIKTA
+703 NNLISDA
-710 KRNVKTGDRNE
+710 KRNVKTGDKNE
-721 KMSAAAAAKFKV
+721 KMSAEAAAKFKV
-733 AYGKIREKDLTAP
+733 AYDKIAQKDLTAP
-746 EGQQG
+746 KGEQG
-751 EGYVK
+751 EGYIK
-756 IAETEIDRL
+756 IAETEIERL
-765 NTYDVDAADFK
+765 YNYDINKADFK

-787 KDGKR
+787 KEGKR
-792 ELPEK
+792 ELPEQY
-797 FIAPVETAVKALNE
+797 IAPVETAVNALNQ

-816 TTQYELIY
+816 NKQYEAIY
-824 EKKVEWNTAKAK
+824 ALKVDWNTAKAK

-847 EEANKVAAENH
+847 EKANNVAAENH

-869 EDLAKALENL
+869 EDLANTLKNL
-879 EEGCLTAKKCEDA
+879 EKGCLTATKCQDA
-892 TNKALENY
+892 TDKAKENY

-937 RTKVADYAD
+937 HTKVAVYAD
-946 DIKNKANAEL
+946 DIKNKANADL

-963 TTLKKSIDLSVKK
+963 TDLKKSIDLSVKD
-976 NEIAAN
+976 NTIAAN

-1021 NVQDLV
+1021 DVKDLV
-1027 DADADFQKTG
+1027 DADADFQNTG

>member
-26 ADPTKD
+26 ADPTVD
-32 AEKPGSDLNYNE
+32 AKPGSALSYDE
-44 TAKAFSFTVT
+44 TTKAFSFTVT

-75 LTAADG
+75 LTAVDG
-81 KYKATADGE
+81 KYTATADGE

-119 AQDKMGEAIA
+119 AQVKMGEAIA

-163 ELKEA
+163 KLKEA
-168 NNVTDDNRE
+168 NNVTDANKD
-177 ALIAELTSTTLLADD
+177 ALIAELNSDVLLADG
-192 NYGAVVMAE
+192 NYGAVKMAE
-201 NAIAKADEAFAK
+201 EAIAKADAAFALF
-213 YKEIVEVDSKIAT
+213 EKITGTDAKV
-226 SALDK
+226 ALNALTK
-231 ANGTATKDEWRDNG
+231 ANGTATPKEWRDNG
-245 GEAINNTTMFTH
+245 YENTNNTTMFTH
-257 NLKAVKNNRG
+257 NLKAVKKYG
-267 DVTGTALDGFKTTW
+267 VVTGTELDGFKTTW
-281 IEGEWKSLKDSV
+281 IESEWNNLNNEV
-293 NTIKNDAL
+293 NTTIKNAAI
-301 AELGKYPNSFK
+301 AELNKYPNAF
-312 GYKYVKSDFF
+312 V
-322 YYENGSDENDP
+322 ENDE
-333 DNGKLW
+333 
-339 VNDDV
+339 
-344 LTDQAAF
+344 QAF
-351 QAKYQEVVAKL
+351 VGMYQEVVEKL
-362 RNVIARA
+362 ANVIARA

-380 DLTAKVNKVDDALK
+380 DLTAKVNKVDEALK
-394 AGAPFALDADND
+394 AGAPFALNDDND
-406 FNLLKEQI
+406 FTLLKEQI
-414 TAMQTEI
+414 SAMQTEI
-421 SNSENR
+421 SSSENR
-427 YMYGQDELSTF
+427 YMYSQYNFSEF
-438 VTNISGVSTMLDA
+438 VNTISGVSTKLDA

-477 VSYEVSAKYEHE
+477 VSYEVSAKYENE
-489 SATQVEYQKQF
+489 KDTQKDYQEKF
-500 SEQQNKLD
+500 SVQQNALD
-508 EVKKNVAAS
+508 KVKKEVAAS

-527 AFADRISNINKKV
+527 AFVDKISNINKNV
-540 DEIWG
+540 DDIWG
-545 TTLSSQKQEIL
+545 KTLSSQKTEIN
-556 THNQEAKD
+556 THNQEAKKK
-564 QIFKAIDAVRADYS
+564 IFDAIDVVRADYS

-586 WITDDATKAAATD
+586 WIKDDATKAAATD

-630 NIKKESDE
+630 NIKNESDE

-657 VKGYLNSTETV
+657 VRGYLKSTETV
-668 SNTIYN
+668 SNAIYN
-674 ELKAAAKT
+674 ELKTAART
-682 ANAKA
+682 ANAEA
-687 YYFVQHSYNIK
+687 YDYVMYGYG
-698 SIDWA
+698 
-703 DDLIKTA
+703 
-710 KRNVKTGDRNE
+710 VKTIRWANRLIDNAEYDVQPGNKYE
-721 KMSAAAAAKFKV
+721 KMSAEAVNEFIAA
-733 AYGKIREKDLTAP
+733 YEKIRNKDLSKP

-751 EGYVK
+751 EGYVQ
-756 IAETEIDRL
+756 IAEAEINRL
-765 NTYDVDAADFK
+765 NSYSIDAADFK
-776 DNILADKVVKN
+776 DNILADKVVEIN
-787 KDGKR
+787 GKR

-797 FIAPVETAVKALNE
+797 YIAPVETAVNALNL

-816 TTQYELIY
+816 KVQYNDIY
-824 EKKVEWNTAKAK
+824 DLKVKWNTAKAK

-892 TNKALENY
+892 TNKAIENY
-900 EVKMYM
+900 KAKMYM
-906 IQHFTEA
+906 IEHFTEA

-946 DIKNKANAEL
+946 DIKNKANADL
-956 NTIDGKL
+956 NTIEGKL
-963 TTLKKSIDLSVKK
+963 TDLKKSIDLSVKD
-976 NEIAAN
+976 NTIAAN
-982 KDGFIAS
+982 KDGFIAG

-1021 NVQDLV
+1021 DVKDLV
-1027 DADADFQKTG
+1027 DADADFQNTG

>member
-26 ADPTKD
+26 ANPTVD
-32 AEKPGSDLNYNE
+32 AKEDGSSLKYDE
-44 TAKAFSFTVT
+44 TAKAFSFNVT
-54 KDDEITLTATGDVT
+54 AEDEITLTATGNVT
-68 VKLGGAV
+68 VKLNGTA
-75 LTAADG
+75 LTAENG
-81 KYKATADGE
+81 KYKATADGK

-119 AQDKMGEAIA
+119 AQAKMGEAIA
-129 AVAKYVNYLDF
+129 AVAKYVGYGDF
-140 YNKVQEEISKAGQKV
+140 YNKVQAEISKAGQKV

-163 ELKEA
+163 EYKED
-168 NNVTDDNRE
+168 NKVSDDNRK
-177 ALIAELTSTTLLADD
+177 ALIAELTSTTLLADG
-192 NYGAVVMAE
+192 NYGAVKMAE
-201 NAIAKADEAFAK
+201 NAVAGAETTFALFTKIIGTDAK
-213 YKEIVEVDSKIAT
+213 V
-226 SALDK
+226 ALDALTK
-231 ANGTATKDEWRDNG
+231 ANGVATQGEWMVNG
-245 GEAINNTTMFTH
+245 GVKINNTTMFTH
-257 NLKAVKNNRG
+257 NLKAVKNQLG
-267 DVTGTALDGFKTTW
+267 IVTKVELDGFKTTW
-281 IEGEWKSLKDSV
+281 IESEWKNLNDEV
-293 NTIKNDAL
+293 NKTIKDAAV
-301 AELGKYPNSFK
+301 AELGKYPNAF
-312 GYKYVKSDFF
+312 V
-322 YYENGSDENDP
+322 ENDE
-333 DNGKLW
+333 
-339 VNDDV
+339 
-344 LTDQAAF
+344 QAFVAM
-351 QAKYQEVVAKL
+351 YQEVVEKL

-380 DLTAKVNKVDDALK
+380 DLTAKVNKVDAALK

-406 FNLLKEQI
+406 FTLLKEQI

-421 SNSENR
+421 NSSENR
-427 YMYGQDELSTF
+427 YMYSQDNFSEF
-438 VTNISGVSTMLDA
+438 VNTISGVSTKLDG

-463 LEAKLDAAQ
+463 LQAKLKAAQ
-472 KNLTK
+472 ENLTK

-489 SATQVEYQKQF
+489 SATQKEYQKQF

-508 EVKKNVAAS
+508 KVKNDVKAS
-517 AFPTVQTDYK
+517 TFPTVQTDYK
-527 AFADRISNINKKV
+527 TFVDQVSNINKKV

-545 TTLSSQKQEIL
+545 TTLSSQKAEIN
-556 THNQEAKD
+556 THNQAAKN

-586 WITDDATKAAATD
+586 WINDDATKKAATD
-599 LKANLNKLFSIVN
+599 LKANLNELFSIVN

-647 KNIYRLTDDK
+647 KNIYRLTEDK
-657 VKGYLNSTETV
+657 VTGYLNSTKTV
-668 SNTIYN
+668 SDAIYD
-674 ELKAAAKT
+674 ELKEAATT
-682 ANAKA
+682 ANDKA
-687 YYFVQHSYNIK
+687 YDFVKTNTGYGVK
-698 SIDWA
+698 SIRWA
-703 DDLIKTA
+703 TNLISDA
-710 KRNVKTGDRNE
+710 KRNVKTGDKNE
-721 KMSAAAAAKFKV
+721 KMSVEAAAKFKA
-733 AYGKIREKDLTAP
+733 AYDKIAQKDLTAP
-746 EGQQG
+746 KGEQG

-756 IAETEIDRL
+756 IAETEIERL
-765 NTYDVDAADFK
+765 YHYDITKADFK

-792 ELPEK
+792 ELPEQY
-797 FIAPVETAVKALNE
+797 IAPVETAVIALNK

-816 TTQYELIY
+816 KGQYKDIY
-824 EKKVEWNTAKAK
+824 ALKVDWNTAKAK

-847 EEANKVAAENH
+847 EKANNVAAENH

-869 EDLAKALENL
+869 EDLASTLKSL
-879 EEGCLTAKKCEDA
+879 EEGCLTAQKCQEA
-892 TNKALENY
+892 TDKAKENY
-900 EVKMYM
+900 AVKMYM

-946 DIKNKANAEL
+946 DIKNKANADL

-963 TTLKKSIDLSVKK
+963 KDLKKSIDLSVEK

>member
-26 ADPTKD
+26 ANPSVD
-32 AEKPGSDLNYNE
+32 AKEEGSALTYNE

-54 KDDEITLTATGDVT
+54 AEDEITLTATGDVT
-68 VKLGGAV
+68 VKLNGSA
-75 LTAADG
+75 LTAVDG
-81 KYKATADGE
+81 KYKATADGT

-119 AQDKMGEAIA
+119 AQVKMGEAIA
-129 AVAKYVNYLDF
+129 AVAKYVGYGDF
-140 YNKVQEEISKAGQKV
+140 YNAVQAEVSKAGQKV

-163 ELKEA
+163 VLKET
-168 NNVTDDNRE
+168 NSVTDANRV
-177 ALIAELTSTTLLADD
+177 ALIAELNSDVLLADG
-192 NYGAVVMAE
+192 NYGAVMMAE
-201 NAIAKADEAFAK
+201 NAVAEAETTFALFNKIIDTDAKEN
-213 YKEIVEVDSKIAT
+213 
-226 SALDK
+226 ALNALTK
-231 ANGTATKDEWRDNG
+231 ANGVATQGEWMVNG
-245 GEAINNTTMFTH
+245 GVKINNTTMFTH
-257 NLKAVKNNRG
+257 NLKAVKNQLG
-267 DVTGTALDGFKTTW
+267 IVTKVELDGFKTTW
-281 IEGEWKSLKDSV
+281 IESEWKNLNDEV
-293 NTIKNDAL
+293 NITIKNAAV
-301 AELGKYPNSFK
+301 AELGKFPKAF
-312 GYKYVKSDFF
+312 V
-322 YYENGSDENDP
+322 ENDE
-333 DNGKLW
+333 
-339 VNDDV
+339 
-344 LTDQAAF
+344 QAF
-351 QAKYQEVVAKL
+351 VDMYKEVVEKL

-380 DLTAKVNKVDDALK
+380 DLTAKVNKVDAALK
-394 AGAPFALDADND
+394 AGAPFVLDADND
-406 FNLLKEQI
+406 FTLLKEQI

-421 SNSENR
+421 SSSENR
-427 YMYGQDELSTF
+427 YMYSQDNFSEF
-438 VTNISGVSTMLDA
+438 VNTISGVSTKLDG

-463 LEAKLDAAQ
+463 LKAKLDAAQ

-477 VSYEVSAKYEHE
+477 VSYEVSAKYELE
-489 SATQVEYQKQF
+489 SATQKEYQKQF

-527 AFADRISNINKKV
+527 TFVDQISNINKKV

-545 TTLSSQKQEIL
+545 TTLSSQKAEIN
-556 THNQEAKD
+556 THNQAAKN

-586 WITDDATKAAATD
+586 WINDDATKKAATD
-599 LKANLNKLFSIVN
+599 LKANLNELFSIVN

-647 KNIYRLTDDK
+647 KNIYRLTEDK
-657 VKGYLNSTETV
+657 VTGYLNSTKTV
-668 SNTIYN
+668 SDAIYD
-674 ELKAAAKT
+674 ELKEAATT

-687 YYFVQHSYNIK
+687 YNFVKTNTNYGVK
-698 SIDWA
+698 SIRWA
-703 DDLIKTA
+703 TNLISDA
-710 KRNVKTGDRNE
+710 KYNVKTGDKNE
-721 KMSAAAAAKFKV
+721 KMSAEAAAKFKA
-733 AYGKIREKDLTAP
+733 AYDKIAQKDLTAP
-746 EGQQG
+746 KGEQG

-756 IAETEIDRL
+756 IAETEIERL
-765 NTYDVDAADFK
+765 YNYDINKADFK

-787 KDGKR
+787 KEGKR
-792 ELPEK
+792 ELPEQY
-797 FIAPVETAVKALNE
+797 IAPVETAVNALNK

-816 TTQYELIY
+816 TAQYKDIY
-824 EKKVEWNTAKAK
+824 ALKVDWNTAKAK

-847 EEANKVAAENH
+847 EKANNVAAENH

-869 EDLAKALENL
+869 EDLANTLKNL
-879 EEGCLTAKKCEDA
+879 EKGCLTATKCQDA
-892 TNKALENY
+892 TDKAKENY
-900 EVKMYM
+900 AVKMYM

-963 TTLKKSIDLSVKK
+963 TDLKKSIDLSVKD
-976 NEIAAN
+976 NTIAAN
-982 KDGFIAS
+982 KDGYIAN

>member
-26 ADPTKD
+26 ANPSVD
-32 AEKPGSDLNYNE
+32 AKEEGSHLTYNE

-54 KDDEITLTATGDVT
+54 AEDEITLTATGDVT
-68 VKLGGAV
+68 VKLNGSA
-75 LTAADG
+75 LTAVDG
-81 KYKATADGE
+81 KYKATADGT

-119 AQDKMGEAIA
+119 AQVKMGEAIA
-129 AVAKYVNYLDF
+129 AVAKYVGYGDF
-140 YNKVQEEISKAGQKV
+140 YNAVQAEVSKAGQKV

-163 ELKEA
+163 VLKET
-168 NNVTDDNRE
+168 NSVTDANRV
-177 ALIAELTSTTLLADD
+177 ALIAELNSDVLLADG
-192 NYGAVVMAE
+192 NYGAVKMAE
-201 NAIAKADEAFAK
+201 NAVAEAETTFALFNKIIDTDAKEN
-213 YKEIVEVDSKIAT
+213 
-226 SALDK
+226 ALNALTK
-231 ANGTATKDEWRDNG
+231 ANGVATQGEWMVNG
-245 GEAINNTTMFTH
+245 GVKINNTTMFTH
-257 NLKAVKNNRG
+257 NLKAVKNNLGYVLR
-267 DVTGTALDGFKTTW
+267 TELDGFKTTW
-281 IEGEWKSLKDSV
+281 IESEWKNLNDEV
-293 NTIKNDAL
+293 NITIKNAAV
-301 AELGKYPNSFK
+301 AELGKFPKAF
-312 GYKYVKSDFF
+312 V
-322 YYENGSDENDP
+322 ENDE
-333 DNGKLW
+333 
-339 VNDDV
+339 
-344 LTDQAAF
+344 QAF
-351 QAKYQEVVAKL
+351 VDMYQEVVEKL
-362 RNVIARA
+362 HNVIARA

-380 DLTAKVNKVDDALK
+380 DLTAKVNKVDAALK
-394 AGAPFALDADND
+394 AGAPFVLDADND
-406 FNLLKEQI
+406 FTLLKEQI

-421 SNSENR
+421 SSSENR
-427 YMYGQDELSTF
+427 YMYSQDNFSEF
-438 VTNISGVSTMLDA
+438 VNTISGVSTKLDG

-463 LEAKLDAAQ
+463 LQAKLKAAQ
-472 KNLTK
+472 ENLTK

-489 SATQVEYQKQF
+489 SATQKEYQKQF

-527 AFADRISNINKKV
+527 AFVDQISNINKKV

-545 TTLSSQKQEIL
+545 TTLSSQKAEIN
-556 THNQEAKD
+556 THNQAAKKK
-564 QIFKAIDAVRADYS
+564 IFDAIDAVRADYS

-586 WITDDATKAAATD
+586 WINDDATKKAATD
-599 LKANLNKLFSIVN
+599 LKANLNELFSIVN

-647 KNIYRLTDDK
+647 KNIYRLTEDK
-657 VKGYLNSTETV
+657 VTGYLNSTKTV
-668 SNTIYN
+668 SDAIYD
-674 ELKAAAKT
+674 ELKEAATT

-687 YYFVQHSYNIK
+687 YDFVKTNTGYGVK
-698 SIDWA
+698 SIRWA
-703 DDLIKTA
+703 NNLISDA
-710 KRNVKTGDRNE
+710 KYNVKTGDKNE
-721 KMSAAAAAKFKV
+721 KMSAEAAAKFKA
-733 AYGKIREKDLTAP
+733 AYDKIAQKDLTAP
-746 EGQQG
+746 KGEQG

-756 IAETEIDRL
+756 IAETEIERL
-765 NTYDVDAADFK
+765 YNYDINKADFK

-787 KDGKR
+787 KEGKR
-792 ELPEK
+792 ELPEQY
-797 FIAPVETAVKALNE
+797 IAPVETAVNALNN

-816 TTQYELIY
+816 KAQYKDIY
-824 EKKVEWNTAKAK
+824 ALKVDWNTAKAK

-847 EEANKVAAENH
+847 EKANNVTAENH

-864 LTLVN
+864 LTAVN
-869 EDLAKALENL
+869 ENLAKTLENL
-879 EEGCLTAKKCEDA
+879 EKGCLTATKCQDA
-892 TNKALENY
+892 TDKAKENY
-900 EVKMYM
+900 AVKMYM

-937 RTKVADYAD
+937 RTKVAVYAD
-946 DIKNKANAEL
+946 DIKNKANADL
-956 NTIDGKL
+956 NTIEGKL
-963 TTLKKSIDLSVKK
+963 TDLKKSIDLSVEK
-976 NEIAAN
+976 NTIAAN
-982 KDGFIAS
+982 KDGFIAN

>member
-26 ADPTKD
+26 ANPTVD
-32 AEKPGSDLNYNE
+32 AKEDGSALTYNE

-54 KDDEITLTATGDVT
+54 AEDEITLTATGNVT
-68 VKLGGAV
+68 VKLNGTA

-81 KYKATADGE
+81 KYKATADGK

-119 AQDKMGEAIA
+119 AQVKMGEAIA
-129 AVAKYVNYLDF
+129 AVAKYVGYGDF
-140 YNKVQEEISKAGQKV
+140 YNAVQAEVSKAGQKV

-168 NNVTDDNRE
+168 NKVTDDNRE
-177 ALIAELTSTTLLADD
+177 ALIAELNSTVLLANG
-192 NYGAVVMAE
+192 NYGAVKMAE
-201 NAIAKADEAFAK
+201 DAIAKADATFALFN
-213 YKEIVEVDSKIAT
+213 KIIGTDAKV
-226 SALDK
+226 ALNALKK
-231 ANGTATKDEWRDNG
+231 ANGTATQGEWVVNG
-245 GEAINNTTMFTH
+245 GEKINNTTMFTH
-257 NLKAVKNNRG
+257 NLKAVKNNLG
-267 DVTGTALDGFKTTW
+267 IVTGTALDGFKTTW
-281 IEGEWKSLKDSV
+281 IESEWNKLNDEV
-293 NTIKNDAL
+293 NKTIKNAAI
-301 AELGKYPNSFK
+301 AELNKYPNAF
-312 GYKYVKSDFF
+312 V
-322 YYENGSDENDP
+322 ENDE
-333 DNGKLW
+333 
-339 VNDDV
+339 
-344 LTDQAAF
+344 QAF
-351 QAKYQEVVAKL
+351 VDMYQEVVDKL
-362 RNVIARA
+362 HNVIARA

-380 DLTAKVNKVDDALK
+380 DLTAKVNKVDAALK
-394 AGAPFALDADND
+394 AGAPFALNTDNTATGPNQSLTEIED

-414 TAMQTEI
+414 AMMQSEVN
-421 SNSENR
+421 SSENR
-427 YMYGQDELSTF
+427 YGYSQDEFNNNIIPAINTASTK
-438 VTNISGVSTMLDA
+438 LDA
-451 FYTELVGKARTD
+451 FYTELVGKARKD

-489 SATQVEYQKQF
+489 SATQIKYQKQF
-500 SEQQNKLD
+500 SEQQNSLD
-508 EVKKNVAAS
+508 KVKNDVKAS
-517 AFPTVQTDYK
+517 TFPTVQTDYK
-527 AFADRISNINKKV
+527 AFVDQISNINKKV
-540 DEIWG
+540 DEIWV
-545 TTLSSQKQEIL
+545 TTLSSQKAEIN
-556 THNQEAKD
+556 THNQQAKD

-586 WITDDATKAAATD
+586 WINDDAIKDDYTMAAVTA
-599 LKANLNKLFSIVN
+599 LKANLNTLFSIIN

-630 NIKKESDE
+630 NIKKGSDE

-647 KNIYRLTDDK
+647 KNIYRLTEDK
-657 VKGYLNSTETV
+657 VKGYLDDTKTV
-668 SNTIYN
+668 SDAIYD
-674 ELKAAAKT
+674 ELKEAART

-687 YYFVQHSYNIK
+687 YNFVMTNTKYGVK
-698 SIDWA
+698 SIRWA
-703 DDLIKTA
+703 TNLIDDA
-710 KRNVKTGDRNE
+710 MDNVKTGDKYE
-721 KMSAAAAAKFKV
+721 MMSAAAAGKFID
-733 AYGKIREKDLTAP
+733 AYGKIAEKDLSAP
-746 EGQQG
+746 KGEQG
-751 EGYVK
+751 EGYVE
-756 IAETEIDRL
+756 IAKTEINRL
-765 NTYDVDAADFK
+765 KNYDINKADFK

-787 KDGKR
+787 KEGKR

-797 FIAPVETAVKALNE
+797 YIAPVETAVKALNL

-816 TTQYELIY
+816 KAQYKDIY
-824 EKKVEWNTAKAK
+824 DLKVEWNTAKAK

-847 EEANKVAAENH
+847 EKANNVAAENH

-869 EDLAKALENL
+869 EDLANTLKNL
-879 EEGCLTAKKCEDA
+879 EKGCLTAKKCEEA
-892 TNKALENY
+892 TEKAKENY
-900 EVKMYM
+900 AVKMYM

-937 RTKVADYAD
+937 RTKVAEYAD
-946 DIKNKANAEL
+946 DIKNKANADL
-956 NTIDGKL
+956 NTIDGNL
-963 TTLKKSIDLSVKK
+963 TSLKSSIDKSVKD
-976 NEIAAN
+976 NTIAAN

-989 LTTLAGDVTKVLEAA
+989 LTKLAGDVTKVLEAA

-1021 NVQDLV
+1021 DVKDLV
-1027 DADADFQKTG
+1027 DADADFQNTG

>member
-26 ADPTKD
+26 ANPSVD
-32 AEKPGSDLNYNE
+32 AEKPGSALTYDE
-44 TAKAFSFTVT
+44 TAKAFSFDV
-54 KDDEITLTATGDVT
+54 KAEDEITLTATGDVT
-68 VKLGGAV
+68 VKLGGTV
-75 LTAADG
+75 LTAEDG

-90 LTIELGTSAVTKIVV
+90 LTIELGSSAVTKIVV
-105 VSSNSRLVQAEIEK
+105 VSSNSRLVQAEIEN
-119 AQDKMGEAIA
+119 AQVKMGEAIA
-129 AVAKYVNYLDF
+129 AVAKYVDYLDF
-140 YNKVQEEISKAGQKV
+140 YNAVQAEISKASRKV

-163 ELKEA
+163 DLKEA
-168 NNVTDDNRE
+168 NNVTDDNRK
-177 ALIAELTSTTLLADD
+177 ALIAELTSTTLLADG

-201 NAIAKADEAFAK
+201 KAVADAETTFALFNKIIGTEEEGDDAKVAID
-213 YKEIVEVDSKIAT
+213 
-226 SALDK
+226 ALNK
-231 ANGTATKDEWRDNG
+231 ANGTATPKEWYDNG
-245 GEAINNTTMFTH
+245 REKINNTNLFTH
-257 NLKAVKNNRG
+257 NLKAVTNLLG
-267 DVTGTALDGFKTTW
+267 IVTGTELDGFKTTW
-281 IEGEWKSLKDSV
+281 IESEWTKLKDVEV
-293 NTIKNDAL
+293 NTTIKNAAI
-301 AELGKYPNSFK
+301 AELGKFPNAF
-312 GYKYVKSDFF
+312 V
-322 YYENGSDENDP
+322 ENDEQAF
-333 DNGKLW
+333 
-339 VNDDV
+339 VNM
-344 LTDQAAF
+344 
-351 QAKYQEVVAKL
+351 YQEVVAKL

-380 DLTAKVNKVDDALK
+380 DLTAKVNKVDEALK
-394 AGAPFALDADND
+394 AGAPFALDADYD
-406 FNLLKEQI
+406 FTLLKEQV
-414 TAMQTEI
+414 TAMQSEI
-421 SNSENR
+421 SSSENR
-427 YMYGQDELSTF
+427 YIYSQEDFSEF
-438 VTNISGVSTMLDA
+438 VKTISGVSTKLDG
-451 FYTELVGKARTD
+451 FYTELVGKARKD

-477 VSYEVSAKYEHE
+477 VSYEVSAKYEQE

-508 EVKKNVAAS
+508 KVKKDVEAS

-527 AFADRISNINKKV
+527 GFVDQISDINKKV

-545 TTLSSQKQEIL
+545 ETLSEQKAEIN
-556 THNQEAKD
+556 THNQEAKKK
-564 QIFKAIDAVRADYS
+564 IFDAIDAVRADYS

-586 WITDDATKAAATD
+586 WIKDDATKDAATD

-657 VKGYLNSTETV
+657 VKDYLDDTKTV
-668 SNTIYN
+668 SDAIYN
-674 ELKAAAKT
+674 ELKEAART

-687 YYFVQHSYNIK
+687 YYFVQHSYKIN

-703 DDLIKTA
+703 NDLIDNA
-710 KRNVKTGDRNE
+710 KRNKVKPGTKNE
-721 KMSAAAAAKFKV
+721 IMSAEAADKFRAA
-733 AYGKIREKDLTAP
+733 YEKIRQKDLSAP

-756 IAETEIDRL
+756 IAEAEMERL
-765 NTYDVDAADFK
+765 NGYDFTKPDFK

-787 KDGKR
+787 KEGKR

-797 FIAPVETAVKALNE
+797 YIAPVETAVNALND
-811 ELESY
+811 ELKSY
-816 TTQYELIY
+816 TDQYKLIY

-836 EDELQAKVDAW
+836 EDELQAKVNAW
-847 EEANKVAAENH
+847 EEANKVAPENH

-869 EDLAKALENL
+869 EDLANTLKNL
-879 EEGCLTAKKCEDA
+879 EKGCLTATKCEEA
-892 TNKALENY
+892 TEKAKENY
-900 EVKMYM
+900 AVKMYM
-906 IQHFTEA
+906 IQNFTEA

-946 DIKNKANAEL
+946 DIKNKANADL

-963 TTLKKSIDLSVKK
+963 TDLKKSIDLSVKD
-976 NEIAAN
+976 NSIAAN
-982 KDGFIAS
+982 KDGFIAG

-1021 NVQDLV
+1021 DVKDLV
-1027 DADADFQKTG
+1027 DADADFQNTG

>member
-26 ADPTKD
+26 ANPSVD
-32 AEKPGSDLNYNE
+32 AKEEGSALTYNE

-54 KDDEITLTATGDVT
+54 AEDEITLTATGDVT
-68 VKLGGAV
+68 VKLNGST
-75 LTAADG
+75 LTAVDG
-81 KYKATADGE
+81 KYKATADGT

-119 AQDKMGEAIA
+119 AQVKMGEAIA
-129 AVAKYVNYLDF
+129 AVAKYVGYGDF
-140 YNKVQEEISKAGQKV
+140 YNAVQAEVSKAGQKV

-163 ELKEA
+163 VLKET
-168 NNVTDDNRE
+168 NSVTDANRV
-177 ALIAELTSTTLLADD
+177 ALIAELNSDVLLADG
-192 NYGAVVMAE
+192 NYGAVKMAE
-201 NAIAKADEAFAK
+201 NAVAEAETTFALFNKIIDTDAKEN
-213 YKEIVEVDSKIAT
+213 
-226 SALDK
+226 ALNALTK
-231 ANGTATKDEWRDNG
+231 ANGVATQGEWMVNG
-245 GEAINNTTMFTH
+245 GVKINNTTMFTH
-257 NLKAVKNNRG
+257 NLKAVKNQLG
-267 DVTGTALDGFKTTW
+267 IVTKVELDGFKTTW
-281 IEGEWKSLKDSV
+281 IESEWKNLNDEV
-293 NTIKNDAL
+293 NITIKNAAV
-301 AELGKYPNSFK
+301 AELGKFPKAF
-312 GYKYVKSDFF
+312 V
-322 YYENGSDENDP
+322 ENDE
-333 DNGKLW
+333 
-339 VNDDV
+339 
-344 LTDQAAF
+344 QAF
-351 QAKYQEVVAKL
+351 IEMYQEVVEKL
-362 RNVIARA
+362 HNVIARA

-380 DLTAKVNKVDDALK
+380 DLTAKVNKVDAALK
-394 AGAPFALDADND
+394 AGAPFVLDADND
-406 FNLLKEQI
+406 FTLLKEQI

-421 SNSENR
+421 NSSENR
-427 YMYGQDELSTF
+427 YMYSQDNFSEF
-438 VTNISGVSTMLDA
+438 VNTISGVSTKLDG

-489 SATQVEYQKQF
+489 SATQKEYQKQF

-508 EVKKNVAAS
+508 KVKKDVTDS
-517 AFPTVQTDYK
+517 TFPTVQTDYK
-527 AFADRISNINKKV
+527 AFVDQISNINKKV

-545 TTLSSQKQEIL
+545 TTLSSQKAEIN
-556 THNQEAKD
+556 THNQAAKKK
-564 QIFKAIDAVRADYS
+564 IFDAIDAVRADYS

-586 WITDDATKAAATD
+586 WINDDATKKAATD
-599 LKANLNKLFSIVN
+599 LKANLNELFSIVN

-647 KNIYRLTDDK
+647 KNIYRLTEDK
-657 VKGYLNSTETV
+657 VTGYLNSTKTV
-668 SNTIYN
+668 SDAIYD
-674 ELKAAAKT
+674 ELKEAATT

-687 YYFVQHSYNIK
+687 YDFVKTNTGYGVK
-698 SIDWA
+698 SIRWA
-703 DDLIKTA
+703 NNLISDA
-710 KRNVKTGDRNE
+710 KYNVKTGDKNE
-721 KMSAAAAAKFKV
+721 KMSAEAAAKFKA
-733 AYGKIREKDLTAP
+733 AYDKIAQKDLTAP
-746 EGQQG
+746 KGEQG

-756 IAETEIDRL
+756 IAETEIERL
-765 NTYDVDAADFK
+765 YNYDINKADFK

-787 KDGKR
+787 KEGKR
-792 ELPEK
+792 ELPEQY
-797 FIAPVETAVKALNE
+797 IAPVETAVNALNN

-816 TTQYELIY
+816 KAQYKDIY
-824 EKKVEWNTAKAK
+824 ALKVDWNTAKAK

-847 EEANKVAAENH
+847 EKANNVAAENH

-869 EDLAKALENL
+869 EDLANTLKNL
-879 EEGCLTAKKCEDA
+879 EKGCLTATKCQDA
-892 TNKALENY
+892 TDKAKENY
-900 EVKMYM
+900 AVKMYM

-937 RTKVADYAD
+937 RTKVAVYAD
-946 DIKNKANAEL
+946 DIKNKANADL
-956 NTIDGKL
+956 NTIEGKL
-963 TTLKKSIDLSVKK
+963 TDLKKSIDLSVEK
-976 NEIAAN
+976 NTIAAN
-982 KDGFIAS
+982 KDGFIAN

-1021 NVQDLV
+1021 DVKDLV
-1027 DADADFQKTG
+1027 DADADFQNTG

>member
-26 ADPTKD
+26 ANPTVD
-32 AEKPGSDLNYNE
+32 AKEDGSSLKYDE

-54 KDDEITLTATGDVT
+54 AEDEITLTATGDVT
-68 VKLGGAV
+68 VKLNGTALSAV
-75 LTAADG
+75 DG

-105 VSSNSRLVQAEIEK
+105 VSSNSCLVQAEIEK
-119 AQDKMGEAIA
+119 AQVKMGEAIA
-129 AVAKYVNYLDF
+129 AVAKYVGYGEF
-140 YNKVQEEISKAGQKV
+140 YNKVQAEVSKAGQKV

-163 ELKEA
+163 VLKET
-168 NNVTDDNRE
+168 NKVTNENRD
-177 ALIAELTSTTLLADD
+177 ALIAELNSTTLLADGT
-192 NYGAVVMAE
+192 YGAVKMAE
-201 NAIAKADEAFAK
+201 DAIAKADATFALFT
-213 YKEIVEVDSKIAT
+213 KIIGTDAKV
-226 SALDK
+226 ALDALTK
-231 ANGTATKDEWRDNG
+231 ANGTATKGEWVVNG
-245 GEAINNTTMFTH
+245 GEKINNTTMFTH
-257 NLKAVKNNRG
+257 NLKAVKNHG
-267 DVTGTALDGFKTTW
+267 IVTGTALDGFKTTW
-281 IEGEWKSLKDSV
+281 IESEWKNLNDEV
-293 NTIKNDAL
+293 NKTIKNAAV
-301 AELGKYPNSFK
+301 AELGKYPNAF
-312 GYKYVKSDFF
+312 V
-322 YYENGSDENDP
+322 ENDE
-333 DNGKLW
+333 
-339 VNDDV
+339 
-344 LTDQAAF
+344 QAFVAM
-351 QAKYQEVVAKL
+351 YNEVVEKL
-362 RNVIARA
+362 HNVIARA

-380 DLTAKVNKVDDALK
+380 DLTAKVNKVDAALK
-394 AGAPFALDADND
+394 AGAPFVLDADND
-406 FNLLKEQI
+406 FTLLKEQI

-421 SNSENR
+421 SSSENR
-427 YMYGQDELSTF
+427 YMYSQDNFSEF
-438 VTNISGVSTMLDA
+438 VNTISGVSTTLDG

-463 LEAKLDAAQ
+463 LQAKLKAAQ
-472 KNLTK
+472 ENLTK

-489 SATQVEYQKQF
+489 SATQKEYQKQF

-527 AFADRISNINKKV
+527 AFVDQISNINKKV

-545 TTLSSQKQEIL
+545 TTLSSQKAEIN
-556 THNQEAKD
+556 THNQEAKKK
-564 QIFKAIDAVRADYS
+564 IFDAIDAVRADYS

-586 WITDDATKAAATD
+586 WINDDATKKAATD
-599 LKANLNKLFSIVN
+599 LKANLNELFSIVN

-647 KNIYRLTDDK
+647 KNIYRLTEDK
-657 VKGYLNSTETV
+657 VTGYLNSTKTV
-668 SNTIYN
+668 SDAIYD
-674 ELKAAAKT
+674 ELKEAATT

-687 YYFVQHSYNIK
+687 YDFVKTNTGYGVK
-698 SIDWA
+698 SIRWA
-703 DDLIKTA
+703 NNLISDA
-710 KRNVKTGDRNE
+710 KYNVKTGDKNE
-721 KMSAAAAAKFKV
+721 KMSAEAADKFKA
-733 AYGKIREKDLTAP
+733 AYGKIAQKNLTAP
-746 EGQQG
+746 KGEQG

-756 IAETEIDRL
+756 IAETEIERL
-765 NTYDVDAADFK
+765 YNYDINKADFK

-787 KDGKR
+787 KEGKR
-792 ELPEK
+792 ELPEQY
-797 FIAPVETAVKALNE
+797 IAPVETAVNALNN

-816 TTQYELIY
+816 KAQYKDIY
-824 EKKVEWNTAKAK
+824 ALKVDWNTAKAK

-847 EEANKVAAENH
+847 EEANNVTAENH

-864 LTLVN
+864 LTAVN
-869 EDLAKALENL
+869 ENLAKTLENL
-879 EEGCLTAKKCEDA
+879 EKGCLTATKCQDA
-892 TNKALENY
+892 TDKAKENY
-900 EVKMYM
+900 AVKMYM

-946 DIKNKANAEL
+946 DIKNKANADL

-963 TTLKKSIDLSVKK
+963 TTLKNSIDASVKA
-976 NEIAAN
+976 NTIAAN

-1021 NVQDLV
+1021 DVKDLV
-1027 DADADFQKTG
+1027 DADADFQNTG

>member
-26 ADPTKD
+26 ANPTVD
-32 AEKPGSDLNYNE
+32 AKEDGSSLKYDE

-54 KDDEITLTATGDVT
+54 AEDEITLTATGDVT
-68 VKLGGAV
+68 VKLNGST
-75 LTAADG
+75 LTAVDG
-81 KYKATADGE
+81 KYKATADGT

-119 AQDKMGEAIA
+119 AQVKMGEAIA
-129 AVAKYVNYLDF
+129 AVAKYVGYGDF
-140 YNKVQEEISKAGQKV
+140 YNAVQAEVSKAGQKV

-163 ELKEA
+163 VLKET
-168 NNVTDDNRE
+168 NSVTDANRV
-177 ALIAELTSTTLLADD
+177 ALIAELNSDVLLADG
-192 NYGAVVMAE
+192 NYGAVKMAE
-201 NAIAKADEAFAK
+201 NAVAEAETTFALFNKIIDTDAKEN
-213 YKEIVEVDSKIAT
+213 
-226 SALDK
+226 ALNALTK
-231 ANGTATKDEWRDNG
+231 ANGVATQGEWMVNG
-245 GEAINNTTMFTH
+245 GVKINNTTMFTH
-257 NLKAVKNNRG
+257 NLKAVKNQLG
-267 DVTGTALDGFKTTW
+267 IVTKVELDGFKTTW
-281 IEGEWKSLKDSV
+281 IESEWKNLNDEV
-293 NTIKNDAL
+293 NITIKNAAV
-301 AELGKYPNSFK
+301 AELGKFPKAFVDN
-312 GYKYVKSDFF
+312 
-322 YYENGSDENDP
+322 DE
-333 DNGKLW
+333 
-339 VNDDV
+339 
-344 LTDQAAF
+344 QAF
-351 QAKYQEVVAKL
+351 IEMYQEVVEKL
-362 RNVIARA
+362 HNVIARA

-380 DLTAKVNKVDDALK
+380 DLTAKVNKVDAALK
-394 AGAPFALDADND
+394 AGAPFVLDADND
-406 FNLLKEQI
+406 FTLLKEQI

-421 SNSENR
+421 NSSENR
-427 YMYGQDELSTF
+427 YMYSQDNFTEF
-438 VTNISGVSTMLDA
+438 VNTISGVSTKLDG

-489 SATQVEYQKQF
+489 SATQIKYQKQF
-500 SEQQNKLD
+500 SEQQNSLD
-508 EVKKNVAAS
+508 KVKKEVAAS
-517 AFPTVQTDYK
+517 TFPTVQTDYK
-527 AFADRISNINKKV
+527 AFVDQISNINKKV

-545 TTLSSQKQEIL
+545 TTLSEQKSEIL
-556 THNQEAKD
+556 THNQAAKD

-586 WITDDATKAAATD
+586 WINDDATKKAATD
-599 LKANLNKLFSIVN
+599 LKANLNELFSIVN

-625 DKMTE
+625 NKMTE

-647 KNIYRLTDDK
+647 KNIYRLTEDK
-657 VKGYLNSTETV
+657 VTGYLNSTKTV
-668 SNTIYN
+668 SDAIYDELKEAATTANDKAYDFVMNGYSVNTIGWAN
-674 ELKAAAKT
+674 ELIKAA
-682 ANAKA
+682 
-687 YYFVQHSYNIK
+687 
-698 SIDWA
+698 
-703 DDLIKTA
+703 
-710 KRNVKTGDRNE
+710 KRKVKTGDKNE
-721 KMSAAAAAKFKV
+721 KMSAKAAAKFIA
-733 AYGKIREKDLTAP
+733 AYDKIAQKDLTAP
-746 EGQQG
+746 KGEQG
-751 EGYVK
+751 EGYVE
-756 IAETEIDRL
+756 IAKTEINRL
-765 NTYDVDAADFK
+765 KNYDINKADFK

-787 KDGKR
+787 KEGKR

-797 FIAPVETAVKALNE
+797 YIAPVETAVNALNQ

-816 TTQYELIY
+816 NKQYEAIY
-824 EKKVEWNTAKAK
+824 ALKVEWNTAKAK

-847 EEANKVAAENH
+847 EKANNVAAENH

-864 LTLVN
+864 LTAVN
-869 EDLAKALENL
+869 ENLAKTLENL
-879 EEGCLTAKKCEDA
+879 EKGCLTASKCKEA
-892 TNKALENY
+892 TEKAKENY
-900 EVKMYM
+900 AVKMYM

-937 RTKVADYAD
+937 RTKVAVYAD
-946 DIKNKANAEL
+946 DIKNKANADL
-956 NTIDGKL
+956 NTIEGKL
-963 TTLKKSIDLSVKK
+963 TDLKKSIDLSVEK
-976 NEIAAN
+976 NTIAAN
-982 KDGFIAS
+982 KDGFIAN

>member
-26 ADPTKD
+26 ANPTVD
-32 AEKPGSDLNYNE
+32 AKEDGSSLKYDE
-44 TAKAFSFTVT
+44 TAKSFSFTVT
-54 KDDEITLTATGDVT
+54 AEDEITLTATGDVT
-68 VKLGGAV
+68 VKLNGSA
-75 LTAADG
+75 LTAVDG
-81 KYKATADGE
+81 KYKATADGT

-119 AQDKMGEAIA
+119 AQVKMGEAIA
-129 AVAKYVNYLDF
+129 AVAKYVGYGDF
-140 YNKVQEEISKAGQKV
+140 YNAVQAEVSKAGQKV

-163 ELKEA
+163 EYKEA
-168 NNVTDDNRE
+168 NNVTDANKD
-177 ALIAELTSTTLLADD
+177 ALIAELNSTDLLADG
-192 NYGAVVMAE
+192 NYGAVKMAE
-201 NAIAKADEAFAK
+201 EAIAKADATFALFTQ
-213 YKEIVEVDSKIAT
+213 IVDTDSKV
-226 SALDK
+226 ALNALTK
-231 ANGTATKDEWRDNG
+231 ANGVATQGEWMVNG
-245 GEAINNTTMFTH
+245 GEKINNTTMFTH
-257 NLKAVKNNRG
+257 NLKAVKNQLG
-267 DVTGTALDGFKTTW
+267 IVTKTELDGFKTTW
-281 IEGEWKSLKDSV
+281 IESEWENLNKEV
-293 NTIKNDAL
+293 NETIKNAAI
-301 AELGKYPNSFK
+301 AELNKYPNAF
-312 GYKYVKSDFF
+312 V
-322 YYENGSDENDP
+322 ENDE
-333 DNGKLW
+333 
-339 VNDDV
+339 
-344 LTDQAAF
+344 QAF
-351 QAKYQEVVAKL
+351 VDMYQEVVEKL
-362 RNVIARA
+362 HNVIARA

-380 DLTAKVNKVDDALK
+380 DLTAKVNKVDAALK
-394 AGAPFALDADND
+394 AGAPFVLDADND
-406 FNLLKEQI
+406 FTLLKEQI

-421 SNSENR
+421 SSSENR
-427 YMYGQDELSTF
+427 YMYSQDNFSEF
-438 VTNISGVSTMLDA
+438 VNTISGVSTKLDG

-463 LEAKLDAAQ
+463 LQAKLKAAQ
-472 KNLTK
+472 ENLTK

-489 SATQVEYQKQF
+489 SATQKEYQKQF

-517 AFPTVQTDYK
+517 TFPTVQTDYK
-527 AFADRISNINKKV
+527 AFVDQISNINKKV
-540 DEIWG
+540 DKIWG
-545 TTLSSQKQEIL
+545 TTLSSQKSEIL
-556 THNQEAKD
+556 THNQAAKD

-586 WITDDATKAAATD
+586 WINDDATKKAATD
-599 LKANLNKLFSIVN
+599 LKANLNELFSIVN

-647 KNIYRLTDDK
+647 KNIYRLTEDK
-657 VKGYLNSTETV
+657 VTGYLNSTKTV
-668 SNTIYN
+668 SDAIYD
-674 ELKAAAKT
+674 ELKEAATT
-682 ANAKA
+682 ANDKA
-687 YYFVQHSYNIK
+687 YDFVKTNTGYGVK
-698 SIDWA
+698 SIRWA
-703 DDLIKTA
+703 TNLISDA
-710 KRNVKTGDRNE
+710 KRNVKTGDKYE
-721 KMSAAAAAKFKV
+721 KMSAEAAAKFKV
-733 AYGKIREKDLTAP
+733 AYDKIAQKDLTAP
-746 EGQQG
+746 KGEQG
-751 EGYVK
+751 EGYIK
-756 IAETEIDRL
+756 IAETEIERL
-765 NTYDVDAADFK
+765 YNYDINKADFK

-787 KDGKR
+787 KEGKR
-792 ELPEK
+792 ELPEQY
-797 FIAPVETAVKALNE
+797 IAPVETAVNALNQ

-816 TTQYELIY
+816 NKQYEAIY
-824 EKKVEWNTAKAK
+824 ALKVDWNTAKAK

-847 EEANKVAAENH
+847 EKANNVAAENH

-869 EDLAKALENL
+869 EDLANTLKNL
-879 EEGCLTAKKCEDA
+879 EKGCLTATKCQDA
-892 TNKALENY
+892 TDKAKENY

-937 RTKVADYAD
+937 HTKVAVYAD
-946 DIKNKANAEL
+946 DIKNKANADL

-963 TTLKKSIDLSVKK
+963 TDLKKSIDLSVKD
-976 NEIAAN
+976 NTIAAN

-1021 NVQDLV
+1021 DVKDLV
-1027 DADADFQKTG
+1027 DADADFQNTG

>member
-26 ADPTKD
+26 ANPTVD
-32 AEKPGSDLNYNE
+32 AKEDGSSLKYDE

-54 KDDEITLTATGDVT
+54 AEDEITLTATGDVT
-68 VKLGGAV
+68 VKLNGTA
-75 LTAADG
+75 LTAEDG
-81 KYKATADGE
+81 KYKATADGT

-105 VSSNSRLVQAEIEK
+105 VSSNSRQVQAEIEK
-119 AQDKMGEAIA
+119 AQVKMGEVIA
-129 AVAKYVNYLDF
+129 AAAKYVNYLDF
-140 YNKVQEEISKAGQKV
+140 YNAVQAEISKAGQKV

-163 ELKEA
+163 EYKEA
-168 NNVTDDNRE
+168 NNVTDANKD
-177 ALIAELTSTTLLADD
+177 ALIAELNSTVLLADG
-192 NYGAVVMAE
+192 NYGAVKMAE
-201 NAIAKADEAFAK
+201 EAIAKADATFALFTQ
-213 YKEIVEVDSKIAT
+213 IVDTDSKV
-226 SALDK
+226 ALNALTK
-231 ANGTATKDEWRDNG
+231 ANGVATQGEWMVNG
-245 GEAINNTTMFTH
+245 GEKINNTTMFTH
-257 NLKAVKNNRG
+257 NLKAVKNQLG
-267 DVTGTALDGFKTTW
+267 IVTKTELDGFKTTW
-281 IEGEWKSLKDSV
+281 IESEWKNLNKEV
-293 NTIKNDAL
+293 NETIKNAAI
-301 AELGKYPNSFK
+301 AELNKYPNAF
-312 GYKYVKSDFF
+312 V
-322 YYENGSDENDP
+322 ENDE
-333 DNGKLW
+333 
-339 VNDDV
+339 
-344 LTDQAAF
+344 QAF
-351 QAKYQEVVAKL
+351 VDMYQEVVEKL
-362 RNVIARA
+362 HNVIARA

-380 DLTAKVNKVDDALK
+380 DLTAKVNKVDAALK

-406 FNLLKEQI
+406 FTLLKEQI

-421 SNSENR
+421 SSSENR
-427 YMYGQDELSTF
+427 YMYSQDNFSEF
-438 VTNISGVSTMLDA
+438 VNTISGVSTKLDG

-463 LEAKLDAAQ
+463 LQAKLKAAQ
-472 KNLTK
+472 ENLTK
-477 VSYEVSAKYEHE
+477 VSYEVSAKYELE
-489 SATQVEYQKQF
+489 SATQKEYQKQF

-527 AFADRISNINKKV
+527 AFVDQISNINKKV

-545 TTLSSQKQEIL
+545 TTLSSQKAEIN
-556 THNQEAKD
+556 THNQEAKKK
-564 QIFKAIDAVRADYS
+564 IFDAIDAVRADYS

-586 WITDDATKAAATD
+586 WINDDATKKAATD
-599 LKANLNKLFSIVN
+599 LKANLNELFSIVN

-647 KNIYRLTDDK
+647 KNIYRLTEDK
-657 VKGYLNSTETV
+657 VTGYLNSTKTV
-668 SNTIYN
+668 SDAIYD
-674 ELKAAAKT
+674 ELKEAATT

-687 YYFVQHSYNIK
+687 YDFVKTNTGYGVK
-698 SIDWA
+698 SIRWA
-703 DDLIKTA
+703 TNLISDA
-710 KRNVKTGDRNE
+710 KRNVKTGDKNE
-721 KMSAAAAAKFKV
+721 KMSAEAAAKFKA
-733 AYGKIREKDLTAP
+733 AYDKIAQKDLTAP
-746 EGQQG
+746 KGEQG

-756 IAETEIDRL
+756 IAETEIERL
-765 NTYDVDAADFK
+765 YNYDINKADFK

-787 KDGKR
+787 KEGKR
-792 ELPEK
+792 ELPEQY
-797 FIAPVETAVKALNE
+797 IAPVETAVNALNN

-816 TTQYELIY
+816 KAQYKDIY
-824 EKKVEWNTAKAK
+824 ALKVDWNTAKAK

-847 EEANKVAAENH
+847 EKANNVTAENH

-864 LTLVN
+864 LTAVN
-869 EDLAKALENL
+869 ENLAKTLENL
-879 EEGCLTAKKCEDA
+879 EKGCLTATKCQDA
-892 TNKALENY
+892 TDKAKENY
-900 EVKMYM
+900 AVKMYM

-946 DIKNKANAEL
+946 DIKNKANADL

-963 TTLKKSIDLSVKK
+963 TTLKNSIDASVKA
-976 NEIAAN
+976 NTIAAN

-1021 NVQDLV
+1021 DVKDLV
-1027 DADADFQKTG
+1027 DADADFQNTG

>member
-26 ADPTKD
+26 ANPSVD
-32 AEKPGSDLNYNE
+32 AEKPGSALTYDE
-44 TAKAFSFTVT
+44 TAKAFSFDV
-54 KDDEITLTATGDVT
+54 KAEDEITLTATGDVT
-68 VKLGGAV
+68 VKLGGTV
-75 LTAADG
+75 LTAEDG
-81 KYKATADGE
+81 KYKATADGT

-105 VSSNSRLVQAEIEK
+105 VSSNSRLVQAEIEN
-119 AQDKMGEAIA
+119 AQVKMGEAIA
-129 AVAKYVNYLDF
+129 AVAKYVDYLDF
-140 YNKVQEEISKAGQKV
+140 YNAVQAEISKAGQKV

-163 ELKEA
+163 DLKEA
-168 NNVTDDNRE
+168 NNVTDDNRK
-177 ALIAELTSTTLLADD
+177 ALIAELTSTTLLADG

-201 NAIAKADEAFAK
+201 NAVAEAETTFALFNKIIGTDAKK
-213 YKEIVEVDSKIAT
+213 Y
-226 SALDK
+226 ALDVLTH
-231 ANGTATKDEWRDNG
+231 ANGTATVDEWKANG
-245 GEAINNTTMFTH
+245 REKINNTNLFTH
-257 NLKAVKNNRG
+257 NLKAVKAPLG
-267 DVTGTALDGFKTTW
+267 ILTIGTELDGFKTTW
-281 IEGEWKSLKDSV
+281 IESEWTKLKDEV
-293 NTIKNDAL
+293 NITIKNAAV
-301 AELGKYPNSFK
+301 AELGKFPKAF
-312 GYKYVKSDFF
+312 V
-322 YYENGSDENDP
+322 ENDEQAF
-333 DNGKLW
+333 
-339 VNDDV
+339 VNM
-344 LTDQAAF
+344 
-351 QAKYQEVVAKL
+351 YQEVVAKL

-380 DLTAKVNKVDDALK
+380 DLTVKVNKVDEALK
-394 AGAPFALDADND
+394 AGAPFALDEDND
-406 FNLLKEQI
+406 FTLLKEQV
-414 TAMQTEI
+414 TAMQAEI
-421 SNSENR
+421 SSSENR
-427 YMYGQDELSTF
+427 YIYSQEDFRSF
-438 VTNISGVSTMLDA
+438 VITISGVSTKLDG

-463 LEAKLDAAQ
+463 LEAKLDASQ

-477 VSYEVSAKYEHE
+477 VSYEVSAKYENE
-489 SATQVEYQKQF
+489 KDTQKDYQEKF
-500 SEQQNKLD
+500 SQQQNELD
-508 EVKKNVAAS
+508 KVKKDVAAS

-527 AFADRISNINKKV
+527 GFVDRITNINKNV
-540 DEIWG
+540 DVIWG
-545 TTLSSQKQEIL
+545 NTLIAQKKEIN

-586 WITDDATKAAATD
+586 WIKDDATKDAATD

-630 NIKKESDE
+630 NIKNESDE

-647 KNIYRLTDDK
+647 KNIYRLTEDK
-657 VKGYLNSTETV
+657 VNGYLNSTKTV
-668 SNTIYN
+668 SDAIYN
-674 ELKAAAKT
+674 ELKEAART

-687 YYFVQHSYNIK
+687 YNFVQHSYKIN

-703 DDLIKTA
+703 NDLIDNA
-710 KRNVKTGDRNE
+710 KLNKVKPGTKNE
-721 KMSAAAAAKFKV
+721 IMSAEAADKFRAA
-733 AYGKIREKDLTAP
+733 YEKIRQKDLSAP

-756 IAETEIDRL
+756 IAEAEINRL
-765 NTYDVDAADFK
+765 KDYNVDAADFK
-776 DNILADKVVKN
+776 DNILADKVVEIN
-787 KDGKR
+787 GKR

-797 FIAPVETAVKALNE
+797 YIAPVETAVNALND
-811 ELESY
+811 ELKSY
-816 TTQYELIY
+816 TDQYKLIY

-836 EDELQAKVDAW
+836 EDELQAKVNAW
-847 EEANKVAAENH
+847 EEANKVAPENH

-879 EEGCLTAKKCEDA
+879 EEGCLTASKCQDA

-906 IQHFTEA
+906 IQNFTEA

-946 DIKNKANAEL
+946 DIKNKANADL

-963 TTLKKSIDLSVKK
+963 TTLKSSIDASVKA
-976 NEIAAN
+976 NTIAAN

-1021 NVQDLV
+1021 DVKDLL
-1027 DADADFQKTG
+1027 DADAEFQNSG

-1043 KFLDAYLEYLSK
+1043 KFFDAYLESLSK

>member
-26 ADPTKD
+26 ANPTVD
-32 AEKPGSDLNYNE
+32 AKEDGSSLKYDE

-54 KDDEITLTATGDVT
+54 AEDEITLTATGDVT
-68 VKLGGAV
+68 VKLNGTA
-75 LTAADG
+75 LTAENG

-105 VSSNSRLVQAEIEK
+105 VSSNSRQVQTEIEK
-119 AQDKMGEAIA
+119 AQVKMGEAIA
-129 AVAKYVNYLDF
+129 AVAKYVGYGDF
-140 YNKVQEEISKAGQKV
+140 YNAVQAEVSKAGQKV

-163 ELKEA
+163 VLKET
-168 NNVTDDNRE
+168 NSVTDANRV
-177 ALIAELTSTTLLADD
+177 ALIAELNSDVLLADG
-192 NYGAVVMAE
+192 NYGAVKMAE
-201 NAIAKADEAFAK
+201 NAVAEAETTFALFNKIIDTDAKEN
-213 YKEIVEVDSKIAT
+213 
-226 SALDK
+226 ALNALTK
-231 ANGTATKDEWRDNG
+231 ANGVATQGEWMVNG
-245 GEAINNTTMFTH
+245 GVKINNTTMFTH
-257 NLKAVKNNRG
+257 NLKAVKNQLG
-267 DVTGTALDGFKTTW
+267 IVTKVELDGFKTTW
-281 IEGEWKSLKDSV
+281 IESEWKNLNDEV
-293 NTIKNDAL
+293 NITIKNAAV
-301 AELGKYPNSFK
+301 AELGKFPKAF
-312 GYKYVKSDFF
+312 V
-322 YYENGSDENDP
+322 ENDE
-333 DNGKLW
+333 
-339 VNDDV
+339 
-344 LTDQAAF
+344 QAF
-351 QAKYQEVVAKL
+351 VEMYKEVVEKL

-380 DLTAKVNKVDDALK
+380 DLTAKVNKVDTALK

-406 FNLLKEQI
+406 FTLLKEQI

-421 SNSENR
+421 NSSENR
-427 YMYGQDELSTF
+427 YMYSQDNFSEF
-438 VTNISGVSTMLDA
+438 VNTISGVSTKLDG

-463 LEAKLDAAQ
+463 LQAKLKAAQ
-472 KNLTK
+472 ENLTK

-508 EVKKNVAAS
+508 KVKKDVTDS
-517 AFPTVQTDYK
+517 TFPTVQTDYK
-527 AFADRISNINKKV
+527 AFVDQISNINKKV

-545 TTLSSQKQEIL
+545 TTLSSQKAEIN
-556 THNQEAKD
+556 THNQAAKKK
-564 QIFKAIDAVRADYS
+564 IFDAIDAVRADYS

-586 WITDDATKAAATD
+586 WINDDATKKAATD
-599 LKANLNKLFSIVN
+599 LKANLNELFSIVN

-647 KNIYRLTDDK
+647 KNIYRLTEDK
-657 VKGYLNSTETV
+657 VTGYLNSTKTV
-668 SNTIYN
+668 SDAIYD
-674 ELKAAAKT
+674 ELKEAATT

-687 YYFVQHSYNIK
+687 YDFVKTNTGYGVK
-698 SIDWA
+698 SIRWA
-703 DDLIKTA
+703 NNLISDA
-710 KRNVKTGDRNE
+710 KYNVKTGDKNE
-721 KMSAAAAAKFKV
+721 KMSAEAAAKFKA
-733 AYGKIREKDLTAP
+733 AYDKIAQKDLTAP
-746 EGQQG
+746 KGEQG

-756 IAETEIDRL
+756 IAETEIERL
-765 NTYDVDAADFK
+765 YNYDINKADFK

-787 KDGKR
+787 KEGKR
-792 ELPEK
+792 ELPEQY
-797 FIAPVETAVKALNE
+797 IAPVETAVNALNN

-816 TTQYELIY
+816 KAQYKAIY
-824 EKKVEWNTAKAK
+824 ALKVDWNTAKAK

-847 EEANKVAAENH
+847 EKANNVAAENH

-869 EDLAKALENL
+869 EDLANTLKNL
-879 EEGCLTAKKCEDA
+879 EKGCLTATKCQDA
-892 TNKALENY
+892 TDKAKENY
-900 EVKMYM
+900 AVKMYM

-937 RTKVADYAD
+937 RTKVAVYAD
-946 DIKNKANAEL
+946 DIKNKANADL
-956 NTIDGKL
+956 NTIEGKL
-963 TTLKKSIDLSVKK
+963 TDLKKSIDLSVEK
-976 NEIAAN
+976 NTIAAN
-982 KDGFIAS
+982 KDGFIAN

>member
-26 ADPTKD
+26 ANPSVD
-32 AEKPGSDLNYNE
+32 AKEEGSALTYNE
-44 TAKAFSFTVT
+44 TDKAFSFTVT

-68 VKLGGAV
+68 VKLGGTV
-75 LTAADG
+75 LTAEDG

-119 AQDKMGEAIA
+119 AQVKMGDAIA

-140 YNKVQEEISKAGQKV
+140 YNKVQEEISKAGRKV

-163 ELKEA
+163 ELKET
-168 NNVTDDNRE
+168 NSVTDANKD
-177 ALIAELTSTTLLADD
+177 ALIAELNSTVKLADD
-192 NYGAVVMAE
+192 NYGAVKMAE
-201 NAIAKADEAFAK
+201 DAVADAETTFALFNKIIGTEKEGDDAKVAID
-213 YKEIVEVDSKIAT
+213 
-226 SALDK
+226 ALNK
-231 ANGTATKDEWRDNG
+231 ANGTATQGEWIVNG
-245 GEAINNTTMFTH
+245 GEKINNTTMFTH
-257 NLKAVKNNRG
+257 NLKAVKNNLGYVLR
-267 DVTGTALDGFKTTW
+267 TELDGFKTTW
-281 IEGEWKSLKDSV
+281 IESEWKNLNKEV
-293 NTIKNDAL
+293 NETIKDAAV
-301 AELGKYPNSFK
+301 AELGKFPKAF
-312 GYKYVKSDFF
+312 V
-322 YYENGSDENDP
+322 ENDE
-333 DNGKLW
+333 
-339 VNDDV
+339 
-344 LTDQAAF
+344 QAF
-351 QAKYQEVVAKL
+351 VEMYKEVVEKL

-380 DLTAKVNKVDDALK
+380 DLTAKVNKVDAALK

-406 FNLLKEQI
+406 FTLLKEQI

-421 SNSENR
+421 SSSETR
-427 YMYGQDELSTF
+427 YMYGQDEFSEF
-438 VTNISGVSTMLDA
+438 VNTISGVSTKLDA
-451 FYTELVGKARTD
+451 FYTELVGKARKD
-463 LEAKLDAAQ
+463 LEAKLKAAQ
-472 KNLTK
+472 ENLTK

-489 SATQVEYQKQF
+489 SATQVLYQKKF
-500 SEQQNKLD
+500 SEQQNDLD
-508 EVKKNVAAS
+508 KVKNDVKAS
-517 AFPTVQTDYK
+517 TFPTVQTDYK
-527 AFADRISNINKKV
+527 AFVDQISNINKKV

-545 TTLSSQKQEIL
+545 KTLSEQKQEIL
-556 THNQEAKD
+556 DHNKAAKE

-586 WITDDATKAAATD
+586 WIKDDATKAAATD

-618 AEVTEAV
+618 EEVTKAV

-657 VKGYLNSTETV
+657 VNGYIGKDGKVANVATD
-668 SNTIYN
+668 IYN
-674 ELKAAAKT
+674 ELKAAATT
-682 ANAKA
+682 ANDEA
-687 YYFVQHSYNIK
+687 YDFVKNSYNIK
-698 SIDWA
+698 SIRWA
-703 DDLIKTA
+703 NKLISDA
-710 KRNVKTGDRNE
+710 KNKVQTGDKNE
-721 KMSAAAAAKFKV
+721 KMSAAAAAKFKA
-733 AYGKIREKDLTAP
+733 AYDKIAKKDLTAP

-751 EGYVK
+751 EGYVE
-756 IAETEIDRL
+756 IAEAEIKRL
-765 NTYDVDAADFK
+765 YTYDSEKADFK
-776 DNILADKVVKN
+776 NNILADKVVEIN
-787 KDGKR
+787 GKR

-797 FIAPVETAVKALNE
+797 YIAPVETAVKALND
-811 ELESY
+811 ELTSY
-816 TTQYELIY
+816 KAQYELIY

-847 EEANKVAAENH
+847 EKANAAENH

-869 EDLAKALENL
+869 EDLAKALDNL
-879 EEGCLTAKKCEDA
+879 EKGCLTASKCEAA
-892 TNKALENY
+892 TNKAIENY
-900 EVKMYM
+900 KVKMYM
-906 IQHFTEA
+906 IEHFTEA

-946 DIKNKANAEL
+946 DIKNKANADL

-963 TTLKKSIDLSVKK
+963 TTLKNSIDASVKA
-976 NEIAAN
+976 NTIAAN

-1004 AQAAKDADLDY
+1004 AQSAKDADLDY

>member
-26 ADPTKD
+26 ANPTVD
-32 AEKPGSDLNYNE
+32 AKEDGSSPLKYDK
-44 TAKAFSFTVT
+44 TAKSFSFTVT
-54 KDDEITLTATGDVT
+54 AEDEITLTATGNVT
-68 VKLGGAV
+68 VKLKGTA
-75 LTAADG
+75 LTAENG

-119 AQDKMGEAIA
+119 AQAKMGEAIA
-129 AVAKYVNYLDF
+129 AVAKYVGYSEF
-140 YNKVQEEISKAGQKV
+140 YNKVQAEVSKAGQKV

-163 ELKEA
+163 VLKET
-168 NNVTDDNRE
+168 NKVTNENRD
-177 ALIAELTSTTLLADD
+177 ALIAELNSTTLLADGT
-192 NYGAVVMAE
+192 YGAVKMAE
-201 NAIAKADEAFAK
+201 DAIAKADATFALFT
-213 YKEIVEVDSKIAT
+213 KIIGTDAKV
-226 SALDK
+226 ALDALTK
-231 ANGTATKDEWRDNG
+231 ANGTATQGEWVVNG
-245 GEAINNTTMFTH
+245 GEKINNTTMFTH
-257 NLKAVKNNRG
+257 NLKAVKNHG
-267 DVTGTALDGFKTTW
+267 IVTGTALDGFKTTW
-281 IEGEWKSLKDSV
+281 IESEWENLNDEV
-293 NTIKNDAL
+293 NKTIKDAAV
-301 AELGKYPNSFK
+301 AELGKYPNAF
-312 GYKYVKSDFF
+312 V
-322 YYENGSDENDP
+322 ENDE
-333 DNGKLW
+333 
-339 VNDDV
+339 
-344 LTDQAAF
+344 QAFVAM
-351 QAKYQEVVAKL
+351 YNEVVEKL

-380 DLTAKVNKVDDALK
+380 DLTAKVNKVDAALK

-406 FNLLKEQI
+406 FTLLKEQI

-421 SNSENR
+421 NSSENR
-427 YMYGQDELSTF
+427 YMYSQDNFSEF
-438 VTNISGVSTMLDA
+438 VNTISGVSTKLDG

-463 LEAKLDAAQ
+463 LQAKLKAAQ
-472 KNLTK
+472 ENLTK

-489 SATQVEYQKQF
+489 SATQKEYQKQF

-508 EVKKNVAAS
+508 KVKNDVKAS
-517 AFPTVQTDYK
+517 TFPTVQTDYK
-527 AFADRISNINKKV
+527 TFVDQVSNINKKV

-545 TTLSSQKQEIL
+545 TTLSSQKAEIN
-556 THNQEAKD
+556 THNQAAKN

-586 WITDDATKAAATD
+586 WINDDATKKAATD
-599 LKANLNKLFSIVN
+599 LKANLNELFSIVN
-612 GLDDMK
+612 LLDDMK

-647 KNIYRLTDDK
+647 KNIYRLTEDK
-657 VKGYLNSTETV
+657 VTGYLNSTKTV
-668 SNTIYN
+668 SDSIYD
-674 ELKAAAKT
+674 ELKEAATT

-687 YYFVQHSYNIK
+687 YDFVKTNTGYGVK
-698 SIDWA
+698 SIRWA
-703 DDLIKTA
+703 NNLISDA
-710 KRNVKTGDRNE
+710 KYNVKTGDKNE
-721 KMSAAAAAKFKV
+721 KMSAEAAAKFKA
-733 AYGKIREKDLTAP
+733 AYDKIAQKNLTAP
-746 EGQQG
+746 KGEQG

-756 IAETEIDRL
+756 IAETEIERL
-765 NTYDVDAADFK
+765 YNYDINKADFK

-787 KDGKR
+787 KEGKR
-792 ELPEK
+792 ELPEQY
-797 FIAPVETAVKALNE
+797 IAPVETAVNALNN

-816 TTQYELIY
+816 KAQYKDIY
-824 EKKVEWNTAKAK
+824 ALKVDWNTAKAK

-847 EEANKVAAENH
+847 ETANNVAAENH

-864 LTLVN
+864 LTAVN
-869 EDLAKALENL
+869 ENLAKTLENL
-879 EEGCLTAKKCEDA
+879 EKGCLTATKCQDA
-892 TNKALENY
+892 TDKAKENY
-900 EVKMYM
+900 AVKMYM

-946 DIKNKANAEL
+946 DIKNKANADL

-963 TTLKKSIDLSVKK
+963 TTLKNSIDASVKA
-976 NEIAAN
+976 NTIAAN